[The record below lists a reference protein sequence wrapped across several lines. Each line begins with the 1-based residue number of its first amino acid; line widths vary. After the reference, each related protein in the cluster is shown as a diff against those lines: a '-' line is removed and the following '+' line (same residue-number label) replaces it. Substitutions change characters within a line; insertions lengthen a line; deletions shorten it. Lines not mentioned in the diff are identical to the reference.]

1 MDRCLKDKAHFIIS
15 QTIWNNKNGKAVFAE
30 QVFDRCAKKFQ
41 DEINRELYKLIE
53 EGGGGQGKDGKTPVL
68 TAGDAKPLPSGS
80 VPTVDVVYTG
90 NDAQGNPIYRI
101 DLGIPAGKDG
111 TDGNDGN
118 DGDDGITPELRL
130 TEQGI
135 EVSYN
140 NGATWSLLVPI
151 DKFTVTNN
159 IINNYINNADEEDIT
174 VVDDKLKFANKTYDA
189 NQFSGLGRVYLR
201 KNIVGGK
208 NVLTQSMIN
217 TANTIYVIQYD
228 YDLNGITISIPENC
242 ILQFDGGSL
251 SNGTIT
257 FNKTHITDGKFIN
270 IIPLGNINNTI
281 AYAKWFESEDDTKVI
296 HWLFTIAAN
305 NVQIELE
312 NKTYNIDTTNPNGYA
327 NGFIKIDNC
336 NSFIINGN
344 GAKIY
349 DIIEYD
355 TIDDKLYEFIRFTN
369 CSYVNINNITYEWK
383 YEAEIVDKVKGIIF
397 IRTLG
402 ECKNFY
408 LNFEVINVGRGLY
421 SGSFNNTNIGRGFCD
436 SIVKVKATKVGYPI
450 AIEIGDNNDLFS
462 TYENVHRGNYYCGL
476 SNSKVHVKGKN
487 PVGTSCHV
495 LLSDGAT
502 TTDYLHCKNVDIIV
516 EDTGST
522 NTNVFCVLVQTYSS
536 TIAPH
541 LADRTENY
549 NISFNA
555 KVFVPE
561 HTTSVI
567 EPIVWV
573 GANEHRENVNFNMDI
588 TILSNN
594 ENNRFVRLDHDNYRP
609 IATVTGYIKYITNS
623 FIGVLKEDERLDFYD
638 VKGEELR
645 IWFTSSENKQ
655 GIVRFIDCNN
665 AMFAAADSNYKV
677 YPTVYKYNSKVRYGT
692 NQLIDVINEE
702 APTTLDG
709 LNINSTANQI
719 IIKSDTDNTYINLS
733 EIILGNFQSVDIIFI
748 PTVDTT
754 ISFASTMK
762 LMGGIRNY
770 MRLKADKYYNF
781 KLIRIEGIYCIFA
794 PIYDT
799 DIANIGTTTNRPT
812 LTNRDVGFIYW
823 DTNMNKPFWWN
834 GISWITYPDSSGS
847 TMAELTFTGAVEATY
862 NGSTPVTVNIPT
874 GGGGGGEDGKTPVMQ
889 IGNVTTVAA
898 GGNATA
904 DVRAD
909 GADPSGNPIYK
920 VDFGIPRGSNGIDG
934 DDGVSAGFGEP
945 TASAEAVASDVAP
958 SVVVTATGTNT
969 SKIFDFAFKI
979 PKGINGTNGDN
990 GLTPTIGENGNW
1002 MIGAVD
1008 TGVKAKGEDGLAGKT
1023 PVFETG
1029 EVVTGAAGTAA
1040 IVTVVLNGV
1049 DEGGNPKYL
1058 INFTIP
1064 RGADGTGGGGGTD
1077 RGRCVFTLEDYS
1089 AAYRPE
1095 IGLSKILPA
1104 ISGFALNDCVI
1115 DVTGSV
1121 RQVTAV
1127 SEDKQTANLSDVIY
1141 TFPTD
1146 GGTGG
1151 VTEARVTEMINA
1163 VVGDINTI
1171 LDNINGE
1178 VI

>member
-1 MDRCLKDKAHFIIS
+1 MRRFNTIIESANPPGINQLWIDKKKLRYF
-15 QTIWNNKNGKAVFAE
+15 TEGKWH
-30 QVFDRCAKKFQ
+30 
-41 DEINRELYKLIE
+41 LL
-53 EGGGGQGKDGKTPVL
+53 GGGGSNPPEISDHDTWIIDGEDTGKPTRGKEGSKGDNGLTPFIG
-68 TAGDAKPLPSGS
+68 TNKHWWIGTTDTG
-80 VPTVDVVYTG
+80 VV
-90 NDAQGNPIYRI
+90 AE
-101 DLGIPAGKDG
+101 G
-111 TDGNDGN
+111 TDGI
-118 DGDDGITPELRL
+118 DGDNGLTPQLRVTDDAVEYSYDGVKWIELIPKSDFVVSNEITNSP
-130 TEQGI
+130 
-135 EVSYN
+135 
-140 NGATWSLLVPI
+140 
-151 DKFTVTNN
+151 
-159 IINNYINNADEEDIT
+159 DEEDLTSIN
-174 VVDDKLKFANKTYDA
+174 DKLKLKNKTYSPA
-189 NQFSGLGRVYLR
+189 EFSGLGRIYLR
-201 KNIVGGK
+201 KNIIGNK
-208 NVLTQSMIN
+208 NILTQDMIN
-217 TANTIYVIQYD
+217 TGNTIYIIQYD
-228 YDLNGITISIPENC
+228 YDLNGSSINIPDNC
-242 ILQFDGGSL
+242 VLKFEGGTL

-270 IIPLGNINNTI
+270 VIPLGNINNTI

-312 NKTYNIDTTNPNGYA
+312 NKTYNIDTTNPDGYA

-336 NSFIINGN
+336 NSFIVNGN

-355 TIDDKLYEFIRFTN
+355 TIVDKLYEFICFTN
-369 CSYVNINNITYEWK
+369 CSHVNINNITYEWK
-383 YEAEIVDKVKGIIF
+383 YEAEIVGKVEGIIF

-421 SGSFNNTNIGRGFCD
+421 SGSFSNANIGRGFCD

-522 NTNVFCVLVQTYSS
+522 NKNIFCVLVQTYSS
-536 TIAPH
+536 TVAPH
-541 LADRTENY
+541 LAGRTENY

-561 HTTSVI
+561 HTTSVV
-567 EPIVWV
+567 EPIFWV
-573 GANEHRENVNFNMDI
+573 GSNEHRENVNFNMDI

-623 FIGVLKEDERLDFYD
+623 FTGILKEDERLDFYD

-665 AMFAAADSNYKV
+665 AAFLAADSNYKV

-719 IIKSDTDNTYINLS
+719 IIKSNTGNTYINLS
-733 EIILGNFQSVDIIFI
+733 GIILGNFQSVDIIFI

-770 MRLKADKYYNF
+770 MRLKANKYYNF
-781 KLIRIEGIYCIFA
+781 KLIRIEGIYCLFA

-799 DIANIGTTTNRPT
+799 DIANIGTTTNRPA

-823 DTNMNKPFWWN
+823 DTTLNKPFWWN
-834 GISWITYPDSSGS
+834 GFAWITYPDSSGS
-847 TMAELTFTGAVEATY
+847 TMAALTFTGAVEATY

-874 GGGGGGEDGKTPVMQ
+874 GGGGTTNYEDLSNKPKIGDVELVGTKTLVQLGIQPAGDYATETYVTEQ
-889 IGNVTTVAA
+889 IVAA
-898 GGNATA
+898 VGNI
-904 DVRAD
+904 
-909 GADPSGNPIYK
+909 N
-920 VDFGIPRGSNGIDG
+920 
-934 DDGVSAGFGEP
+934 
-945 TASAEAVASDVAP
+945 
-958 SVVVTATGTNT
+958 SV
-969 SKIFDFAFKI
+969 
-979 PKGINGTNGDN
+979 
-990 GLTPTIGENGNW
+990 L
-1002 MIGAVD
+1002 D
-1008 TGVKAKGEDGLAGKT
+1008 T
-1023 PVFETG
+1023 
-1029 EVVTGAAGTAA
+1029 
-1040 IVTVVLNGV
+1040 
-1049 DEGGNPKYL
+1049 
-1058 INFTIP
+1058 
-1064 RGADGTGGGGGTD
+1064 
-1077 RGRCVFTLEDYS
+1077 
-1089 AAYRPE
+1089 
-1095 IGLSKILPA
+1095 
-1104 ISGFALNDCVI
+1104 
-1115 DVTGSV
+1115 
-1121 RQVTAV
+1121 
-1127 SEDKQTANLSDVIY
+1127 
-1141 TFPTD
+1141 
-1146 GGTGG
+1146 
-1151 VTEARVTEMINA
+1151 
-1163 VVGDINTI
+1163 
-1171 LDNINGE
+1171 INGE
-1178 VI
+1178 II

>member
-1 MDRCLKDKAHFIIS
+1 MRRFNTIIESANPPGINQLWIDKKKLRYFTEGKWHLLGDGESNPPEISDHDTWIIDGVD
-15 QTIWNNKNGKAVFAE
+15 TGKPT
-30 QVFDRCAKKFQ
+30 RG
-41 DEINRELYKLIE
+41 E
-53 EGGGGQGKDGKTPVL
+53 EGSKGDNGLTPFIG
-68 TAGDAKPLPSGS
+68 TNKHWWIGTTD
-80 VPTVDVVYTG
+80 TG
-90 NDAQGNPIYRI
+90 VA
-101 DLGIPAGKDG
+101 AEG
-111 TDGNDGN
+111 TDGI
-118 DGDDGITPELRL
+118 DGDNGLTPQLRVTDTAVEYSYDGITWTEL
-130 TEQGI
+130 I
-135 EVSYN
+135 PKSDFVVN
-140 NGATWSLLVPI
+140 NE
-151 DKFTVTNN
+151 FTN
-159 IINNYINNADEEDIT
+159 IPDEEDLTSIN
-174 VVDDKLKFANKTYDA
+174 DKLKLKNKTYSPA
-189 NQFSGLGRVYLR
+189 EFSGLGRIYLR
-201 KNIVGGK
+201 KNIIGSK
-208 NVLTQSMIN
+208 NILTQDMIN
-217 TANTIYVIQYD
+217 TGNTIYIIQYD
-228 YDLNGITISIPENC
+228 YDLNGSSINIPDNC
-242 ILQFDGGSL
+242 VLKFEGGTL

-270 IIPLGNINNTI
+270 VIPLGNINNTI

-312 NKTYNIDTTNPNGYA
+312 NKTYNIDTTNPDGYA

-336 NSFIINGN
+336 NSFIVNGN

-355 TIDDKLYEFIRFTN
+355 TIVDKLYEFICFTN
-369 CSYVNINNITYEWK
+369 CSHVNINNITYEWK

-408 LNFEVINVGRGLY
+408 LDFEVINVGRGLY
-421 SGSFNNTNIGRGFCD
+421 SGNFSNTNIGRGFCD

-522 NTNVFCVLVQTYSS
+522 NKNVFCILVQTYSS
-536 TIAPH
+536 TAAPH
-541 LADRTENY
+541 LAGRTENY

-555 KVFVPE
+555 KVFVSE
-561 HTTSVI
+561 HTTSAI
-567 EPIVWV
+567 EPIIWV

-609 IATVTGYIKYITNS
+609 IATVTGYIKHITNS
-623 FIGVLKEDERLDFYD
+623 FIGILKEDERIDFYD

-665 AMFAAADSNYKV
+665 AAFLAADSDYKV

-719 IIKSDTDNTYINLS
+719 IIKSNTDNTYINLS
-733 EIILGNFQSVDIIFI
+733 GIILGNFQSVDIIFI

-762 LMGGIRNY
+762 LMGGVRNY
-770 MRLKADKYYNF
+770 MRLKAGKYYNF

-799 DIANIGTTTNRPT
+799 DIANIGTTTDRPA

-823 DTNMNKPFWWN
+823 DTTLNKPFWWN
-834 GISWITYPDSSGS
+834 GFAWITYPDSSGS
-847 TMAELTFTGAVEATY
+847 TMAALTFTGAVKATY

-874 GGGGGGEDGKTPVMQ
+874 GGGGTTNYEDLSNKPKIGDVELVGTKTLVQLGIQPAGEY
-889 IGNVTTVAA
+889 
-898 GGNATA
+898 AT
-904 DVRAD
+904 
-909 GADPSGNPIYK
+909 
-920 VDFGIPRGSNGIDG
+920 
-934 DDGVSAGFGEP
+934 
-945 TASAEAVASDVAP
+945 
-958 SVVVTATGTNT
+958 
-969 SKIFDFAFKI
+969 
-979 PKGINGTNGDN
+979 
-990 GLTPTIGENGNW
+990 
-1002 MIGAVD
+1002 
-1008 TGVKAKGEDGLAGKT
+1008 
-1023 PVFETG
+1023 ET
-1029 EVVTGAAGTAA
+1029 
-1040 IVTVVLNGV
+1040 
-1049 DEGGNPKYL
+1049 Y
-1058 INFTIP
+1058 
-1064 RGADGTGGGGGTD
+1064 
-1077 RGRCVFTLEDYS
+1077 
-1089 AAYRPE
+1089 
-1095 IGLSKILPA
+1095 
-1104 ISGFALNDCVI
+1104 
-1115 DVTGSV
+1115 
-1121 RQVTAV
+1121 
-1127 SEDKQTANLSDVIY
+1127 
-1141 TFPTD
+1141 
-1146 GGTGG
+1146 
-1151 VTEARVTEMINA
+1151 VTEQITA
-1163 VVGDINTI
+1163 VVGNINSV
-1171 LDNINGE
+1171 LDTINGE
-1178 VI
+1178 II

>member
-1 MDRCLKDKAHFIIS
+1 MRRFNTIIESANPPGINQLWIDKKKLRYFTEGKWHLLGDGGSNPPEISDHDTWIIDGVD
-15 QTIWNNKNGKAVFAE
+15 TGKPT
-30 QVFDRCAKKFQ
+30 RG
-41 DEINRELYKLIE
+41 E
-53 EGGGGQGKDGKTPVL
+53 EGSKGDNGLTPFIG
-68 TAGDAKPLPSGS
+68 TNKHWWIGTTDTG
-80 VPTVDVVYTG
+80 VV
-90 NDAQGNPIYRI
+90 AE
-101 DLGIPAGKDG
+101 G
-111 TDGNDGN
+111 TDGI
-118 DGDDGITPELRL
+118 DGDNGLTPQLRVTDTAVEYSYDGITWTEL
-130 TEQGI
+130 I
-135 EVSYN
+135 PKSDFVVN
-140 NGATWSLLVPI
+140 NEI
-151 DKFTVTNN
+151 TNSP
-159 IINNYINNADEEDIT
+159 DEEDLTSIN
-174 VVDDKLKFANKTYDA
+174 DKLKLKNKAYSPA
-189 NQFSGLGRVYLR
+189 EFSGLGRIYLR
-201 KNIVGGK
+201 KNITGNK
-208 NVLTQSMIN
+208 NILTQDMIN
-217 TANTIYVIQYD
+217 TGNTIYIIQYD
-228 YDLNGITISIPENC
+228 YDLNGSSINIPDNC
-242 ILQFDGGSL
+242 VLKFEGGTL

-270 IIPLGNINNTI
+270 VIPLGNINNTI

-312 NKTYNIDTTNPNGYA
+312 NKTYNIDTTNPDGYA

-336 NSFIINGN
+336 NSFIVNGN

-355 TIDDKLYEFIRFTN
+355 TIVDKLYEFICFTN
-369 CSYVNINNITYEWK
+369 CSHVNINNITYEWK

-421 SGSFNNTNIGRGFCD
+421 SGNFSNTNIGRGFCD

-522 NTNVFCVLVQTYSS
+522 NKNLFCVLVQTYSS
-536 TIAPH
+536 TVAPH
-541 LADRTENY
+541 LAGRTENY

-561 HTTSVI
+561 HTTSVV

-623 FIGVLKEDERLDFYD
+623 FIGILKEDERLDFYD

-665 AMFAAADSNYKV
+665 AAFLAADSNYKV

-719 IIKSDTDNTYINLS
+719 IIKSNTDNTYINLS
-733 EIILGNFQSVDIIFI
+733 GIILGNFQSVDIIFI

-770 MRLKADKYYNF
+770 MRLKAGKYYNF
-781 KLIRIEGIYCIFA
+781 KLIRIEGIYCLFA

-799 DIANIGTTTNRPT
+799 DIANIGTTTNRPA
-812 LTNRDVGFIYW
+812 LTNKDVGFIYW
-823 DTNMNKPFWWN
+823 DTTLNKPFWWN
-834 GISWITYPDSSGS
+834 GSAWITYPDSSGS
-847 TMAELTFTGAVEATY
+847 TMAALTFTGAVEATY

-874 GGGGGGEDGKTPVMQ
+874 GGGGTTNYEDLSNKPKIGDVELVGTKTLVQLGIQP
-889 IGNVTTVAA
+889 A
-898 GGNATA
+898 GDYAT
-904 DVRAD
+904 
-909 GADPSGNPIYK
+909 
-920 VDFGIPRGSNGIDG
+920 
-934 DDGVSAGFGEP
+934 
-945 TASAEAVASDVAP
+945 
-958 SVVVTATGTNT
+958 
-969 SKIFDFAFKI
+969 
-979 PKGINGTNGDN
+979 
-990 GLTPTIGENGNW
+990 
-1002 MIGAVD
+1002 
-1008 TGVKAKGEDGLAGKT
+1008 
-1023 PVFETG
+1023 ET
-1029 EVVTGAAGTAA
+1029 
-1040 IVTVVLNGV
+1040 
-1049 DEGGNPKYL
+1049 Y
-1058 INFTIP
+1058 
-1064 RGADGTGGGGGTD
+1064 
-1077 RGRCVFTLEDYS
+1077 
-1089 AAYRPE
+1089 
-1095 IGLSKILPA
+1095 
-1104 ISGFALNDCVI
+1104 
-1115 DVTGSV
+1115 
-1121 RQVTAV
+1121 
-1127 SEDKQTANLSDVIY
+1127 
-1141 TFPTD
+1141 
-1146 GGTGG
+1146 
-1151 VTEARVTEMINA
+1151 VTEQIAA
-1163 VVGDINTI
+1163 VVGNINSV
-1171 LDNINGE
+1171 LDTINGE
-1178 VI
+1178 II

>member
-1 MDRCLKDKAHFIIS
+1 MRRFNTIIESANPPGINQLWIDKKKLRYFTEGKWHLLGDGGSNPPEISDHDTWIIDGEDTGKPTRGKEGSKGDNGLTPFIG
-15 QTIWNNKNGKAVFAE
+15 TNKHWWIGTTDTGVVAE
-30 QVFDRCAKKFQ
+30 
-41 DEINRELYKLIE
+41 
-53 EGGGGQGKDGKTPVL
+53 
-68 TAGDAKPLPSGS
+68 
-80 VPTVDVVYTG
+80 
-90 NDAQGNPIYRI
+90 
-101 DLGIPAGKDG
+101 G
-111 TDGNDGN
+111 TDGI
-118 DGDDGITPELRL
+118 DGDNGLTPQLRVTDDAVEYSYDGVKWIELIPKSDFVVNNEITNSP
-130 TEQGI
+130 
-135 EVSYN
+135 
-140 NGATWSLLVPI
+140 
-151 DKFTVTNN
+151 
-159 IINNYINNADEEDIT
+159 DEEDLTSIN
-174 VVDDKLKFANKTYDA
+174 DKLKLKNKTYSPA
-189 NQFSGLGRVYLR
+189 EFSGLGRIYLR
-201 KNIVGGK
+201 KNIIGNK
-208 NVLTQSMIN
+208 NILTQDMIN
-217 TANTIYVIQYD
+217 TGNTIYIIQYD
-228 YDLNGITISIPENC
+228 YDLNGSSINIPDNC
-242 ILQFDGGSL
+242 VLKFEGGTL

-270 IIPLGNINNTI
+270 VIPLGNINNTI

-312 NKTYNIDTTNPNGYA
+312 NKTYNIDTTNPDGYA
-327 NGFIKIDNC
+327 NEFIKIDNC
-336 NSFIINGN
+336 NSFIVNGN

-355 TIDDKLYEFIRFTN
+355 TIVDKLYEFICFTN
-369 CSYVNINNITYEWK
+369 CSHVNINNITYEWK

-421 SGSFNNTNIGRGFCD
+421 SGNFSNTNIGRGFCD

-522 NTNVFCVLVQTYSS
+522 NKNIFCVLVQTYSS
-536 TIAPH
+536 TVAPH
-541 LADRTENY
+541 LAGRTENY

-555 KVFVPE
+555 KIFVPE
-561 HTTSVI
+561 HTTSVV

-623 FIGVLKEDERLDFYD
+623 FIGILKEDERLDFYD

-665 AMFAAADSNYKV
+665 AAFSAVDSNHKV

-719 IIKSDTDNTYINLS
+719 IIKSNTNNTYINLS
-733 EIILGNFQSVDIIFI
+733 GIILGNFQSVDIIFI

-770 MRLKADKYYNF
+770 MRLKANKYYNF
-781 KLIRIEGIYCIFA
+781 KLIRIEGIYCLFA

-799 DIANIGTTTNRPT
+799 DIANIGTTTNRPA
-812 LTNRDVGFIYW
+812 LTNKDVGFIYW
-823 DTNMNKPFWWN
+823 DTTLNKPFWWN
-834 GISWITYPDSSGS
+834 GSAWITYPDSSGS
-847 TMAELTFTGAVEATY
+847 TMAALTFTGAVEATY

-874 GGGGGGEDGKTPVMQ
+874 GGGGTTNYEDLSNKPKIGDVELVGTKTLVQLGIQP
-889 IGNVTTVAA
+889 A
-898 GGNATA
+898 GDYAT
-904 DVRAD
+904 
-909 GADPSGNPIYK
+909 
-920 VDFGIPRGSNGIDG
+920 
-934 DDGVSAGFGEP
+934 
-945 TASAEAVASDVAP
+945 
-958 SVVVTATGTNT
+958 
-969 SKIFDFAFKI
+969 
-979 PKGINGTNGDN
+979 
-990 GLTPTIGENGNW
+990 
-1002 MIGAVD
+1002 
-1008 TGVKAKGEDGLAGKT
+1008 
-1023 PVFETG
+1023 ET
-1029 EVVTGAAGTAA
+1029 
-1040 IVTVVLNGV
+1040 
-1049 DEGGNPKYL
+1049 Y
-1058 INFTIP
+1058 
-1064 RGADGTGGGGGTD
+1064 
-1077 RGRCVFTLEDYS
+1077 
-1089 AAYRPE
+1089 
-1095 IGLSKILPA
+1095 
-1104 ISGFALNDCVI
+1104 
-1115 DVTGSV
+1115 
-1121 RQVTAV
+1121 
-1127 SEDKQTANLSDVIY
+1127 
-1141 TFPTD
+1141 
-1146 GGTGG
+1146 
-1151 VTEARVTEMINA
+1151 VTEQIAAAVGNINS
-1163 VVGDINTI
+1163 V
-1171 LDNINGE
+1171 LDTINGE

>member
-1 MDRCLKDKAHFIIS
+1 MRRFNTIIESANPPGINQLWIDKKKLRYFTEGKWHLLGDGGSNPPEISDHDTWIIDGEDTGKPTRGKEGSKGDNGLTPFIG
-15 QTIWNNKNGKAVFAE
+15 TNKHWWIGTTDTGVVAE
-30 QVFDRCAKKFQ
+30 
-41 DEINRELYKLIE
+41 
-53 EGGGGQGKDGKTPVL
+53 
-68 TAGDAKPLPSGS
+68 
-80 VPTVDVVYTG
+80 
-90 NDAQGNPIYRI
+90 
-101 DLGIPAGKDG
+101 G
-111 TDGNDGN
+111 TDGI
-118 DGDDGITPELRL
+118 DGDNGLTPQLRVTDDAVEYSYDGVKWIELIPKSDFVVNNEITNSP
-130 TEQGI
+130 
-135 EVSYN
+135 
-140 NGATWSLLVPI
+140 
-151 DKFTVTNN
+151 
-159 IINNYINNADEEDIT
+159 DEEDLTSIN
-174 VVDDKLKFANKTYDA
+174 DKLKLKNKAYSPA
-189 NQFSGLGRVYLR
+189 EFSGLGRIYLR
-201 KNIVGGK
+201 KNITGNK
-208 NVLTQSMIN
+208 NILTQDMIN
-217 TANTIYVIQYD
+217 TGNTIYIIQYD
-228 YDLNGITISIPENC
+228 YDLNGSSINIPDNC
-242 ILQFDGGSL
+242 VLKFEGGTL

-270 IIPLGNINNTI
+270 VIPLGNINNTI

-312 NKTYNIDTTNPNGYA
+312 NKTYNIDTTNPDGYA

-336 NSFIINGN
+336 NSFIVNGN

-355 TIDDKLYEFIRFTN
+355 TIVDKLYEFICFTN
-369 CSYVNINNITYEWK
+369 CSHVNINNITYEWK

-421 SGSFNNTNIGRGFCD
+421 SGNFSNTNIGRGFCD

-522 NTNVFCVLVQTYSS
+522 NKNLFCVLVQTYSS
-536 TIAPH
+536 TVAPH
-541 LADRTENY
+541 LAGRTENY

-561 HTTSVI
+561 HTTSVV
-567 EPIVWV
+567 EPIAWV

-623 FIGVLKEDERLDFYD
+623 FIGILKEDERLDFYD

-665 AMFAAADSNYKV
+665 AAFLAADSNYKV

-719 IIKSDTDNTYINLS
+719 IIKSNTNNTYINLS
-733 EIILGNFQSVDIIFI
+733 GIILGNFQSVDIIFI

-770 MRLKADKYYNF
+770 MRLKANKYYNF
-781 KLIRIEGIYCIFA
+781 KLIRIEGIYCLFA

-799 DIANIGTTTNRPT
+799 DIANIGTTTNRPA

-823 DTNMNKPFWWN
+823 DTTLNKPFWWN
-834 GISWITYPDSSGS
+834 GSAWITYPNSSGS
-847 TMAELTFTGAVEATY
+847 TMAALTFTGAVEATY

-874 GGGGGGEDGKTPVMQ
+874 GGGGTTNYEDLSNKPK
-889 IGNVTTVAA
+889 IGNVELVGTKTLVQLGIQPA
-898 GGNATA
+898 GDYAT
-904 DVRAD
+904 
-909 GADPSGNPIYK
+909 
-920 VDFGIPRGSNGIDG
+920 
-934 DDGVSAGFGEP
+934 
-945 TASAEAVASDVAP
+945 
-958 SVVVTATGTNT
+958 
-969 SKIFDFAFKI
+969 
-979 PKGINGTNGDN
+979 
-990 GLTPTIGENGNW
+990 
-1002 MIGAVD
+1002 
-1008 TGVKAKGEDGLAGKT
+1008 
-1023 PVFETG
+1023 ET
-1029 EVVTGAAGTAA
+1029 
-1040 IVTVVLNGV
+1040 
-1049 DEGGNPKYL
+1049 Y
-1058 INFTIP
+1058 
-1064 RGADGTGGGGGTD
+1064 
-1077 RGRCVFTLEDYS
+1077 
-1089 AAYRPE
+1089 
-1095 IGLSKILPA
+1095 
-1104 ISGFALNDCVI
+1104 
-1115 DVTGSV
+1115 
-1121 RQVTAV
+1121 
-1127 SEDKQTANLSDVIY
+1127 
-1141 TFPTD
+1141 
-1146 GGTGG
+1146 
-1151 VTEARVTEMINA
+1151 VTEQIAAAVGNINS
-1163 VVGDINTI
+1163 V
-1171 LDNINGE
+1171 LDTINGE

>member
-1 MDRCLKDKAHFIIS
+1 MRRFNTIIESANPPGINQLWIDKKKLRYFTEGKWHLLGDGGSNPPEISDHDTWIIDGVD
-15 QTIWNNKNGKAVFAE
+15 TGKPT
-30 QVFDRCAKKFQ
+30 RG
-41 DEINRELYKLIE
+41 E
-53 EGGGGQGKDGKTPVL
+53 EGSKGDNGLTPFIG
-68 TAGDAKPLPSGS
+68 TNKHWWIGTTDTG
-80 VPTVDVVYTG
+80 VV
-90 NDAQGNPIYRI
+90 AE
-101 DLGIPAGKDG
+101 G
-111 TDGNDGN
+111 TDGI
-118 DGDDGITPELRL
+118 DGDNGLTPQLRVTDDAVEYSYDGVKWIELIPKSDFVVNNEITNSP
-130 TEQGI
+130 
-135 EVSYN
+135 
-140 NGATWSLLVPI
+140 
-151 DKFTVTNN
+151 
-159 IINNYINNADEEDIT
+159 DEEDLT
-174 VVDDKLKFANKTYDA
+174 SVNDKLKLKNKVYSPA
-189 NQFSGLGRVYLR
+189 EFSGLGRTYLR
-201 KNIVGGK
+201 KNITGNK
-208 NVLTQSMIN
+208 NILTQDMIN
-217 TANTIYVIQYD
+217 TGNTIYIIQYD
-228 YDLNGITISIPENC
+228 YDLNGSSINIPDNC
-242 ILQFDGGSL
+242 VLKFEGGTL

-270 IIPLGNINNTI
+270 VIPLGNINNTI

-312 NKTYNIDTTNPNGYA
+312 NKTYNIDTTNPDGYA

-336 NSFIINGN
+336 NSFIVNGN

-355 TIDDKLYEFIRFTN
+355 TIVDKLYEFICFTN
-369 CSYVNINNITYEWK
+369 CSHVNINNITYEWT
-383 YEAEIVDKVKGIIF
+383 YEAEIVGKVKGIIF

-421 SGSFNNTNIGRGFCD
+421 SGNFSNTNIGRGFCD

-522 NTNVFCVLVQTYSS
+522 NKNIFCVLVQTYSS
-536 TIAPH
+536 TVAPH
-541 LADRTENY
+541 LAGRTENY

-561 HTTSVI
+561 HTTSVV

-623 FIGVLKEDERLDFYD
+623 FIGILKEDERLDFYD

-645 IWFTSSENKQ
+645 IWFASSENKQ

-665 AMFAAADSNYKV
+665 AAFLAADSNYKV

-719 IIKSDTDNTYINLS
+719 IIKSNTDNTYINLS
-733 EIILGNFQSVDIIFI
+733 GIILGNFQSVDIIFI

-770 MRLKADKYYNF
+770 MRLKAGKYYNF
-781 KLIRIEGIYCIFA
+781 KLIRIEGIYCLFA

-799 DIANIGTTTNRPT
+799 DIANIGTTTNRPA
-812 LTNRDVGFIYW
+812 LTNKDVGFIYW
-823 DTNMNKPFWWN
+823 DTTLNKPFWWN
-834 GISWITYPDSSGS
+834 GSAWITYPDSSGS
-847 TMAELTFTGAVEATY
+847 TMAALTFTGAVEATY

-874 GGGGGGEDGKTPVMQ
+874 GGGGTTNYEDLPNKPKIGDVELVGTKTLVQLGIQP
-889 IGNVTTVAA
+889 A
-898 GGNATA
+898 GDYAT
-904 DVRAD
+904 
-909 GADPSGNPIYK
+909 
-920 VDFGIPRGSNGIDG
+920 
-934 DDGVSAGFGEP
+934 
-945 TASAEAVASDVAP
+945 
-958 SVVVTATGTNT
+958 
-969 SKIFDFAFKI
+969 
-979 PKGINGTNGDN
+979 
-990 GLTPTIGENGNW
+990 
-1002 MIGAVD
+1002 
-1008 TGVKAKGEDGLAGKT
+1008 
-1023 PVFETG
+1023 ET
-1029 EVVTGAAGTAA
+1029 
-1040 IVTVVLNGV
+1040 
-1049 DEGGNPKYL
+1049 Y
-1058 INFTIP
+1058 
-1064 RGADGTGGGGGTD
+1064 
-1077 RGRCVFTLEDYS
+1077 
-1089 AAYRPE
+1089 
-1095 IGLSKILPA
+1095 
-1104 ISGFALNDCVI
+1104 
-1115 DVTGSV
+1115 
-1121 RQVTAV
+1121 
-1127 SEDKQTANLSDVIY
+1127 
-1141 TFPTD
+1141 
-1146 GGTGG
+1146 
-1151 VTEARVTEMINA
+1151 VTEQIAAAVGNINS
-1163 VVGDINTI
+1163 V
-1171 LDNINGE
+1171 LDTINGE

>member
-1 MDRCLKDKAHFIIS
+1 MRRFNTIIESANPPGINQLWIDKKKLRYFTEGKWHLLGDGGSNPPEISDHDTWIIDGED
-15 QTIWNNKNGKAVFAE
+15 TGKPT
-30 QVFDRCAKKFQ
+30 RG
-41 DEINRELYKLIE
+41 E
-53 EGGGGQGKDGKTPVL
+53 EGSKGDNGLTPFIG
-68 TAGDAKPLPSGS
+68 TNKHWWIGTTDTG
-80 VPTVDVVYTG
+80 VV
-90 NDAQGNPIYRI
+90 AE
-101 DLGIPAGKDG
+101 G
-111 TDGNDGN
+111 TDGI
-118 DGDDGITPELRL
+118 DGDNGLTPQLRVTDDAVEYSYDGVKWIELIPKSDFVVNNEITNSP
-130 TEQGI
+130 
-135 EVSYN
+135 
-140 NGATWSLLVPI
+140 
-151 DKFTVTNN
+151 
-159 IINNYINNADEEDIT
+159 DEEDLTSIN
-174 VVDDKLKFANKTYDA
+174 DKLKLKNKAYSPA
-189 NQFSGLGRVYLR
+189 EFSGLGRIYLR
-201 KNIVGGK
+201 KNITGNK
-208 NVLTQSMIN
+208 NILTQDMIN
-217 TANTIYVIQYD
+217 TGNTIYIIQYD
-228 YDLNGITISIPENC
+228 YDLNGSSINIPDNC
-242 ILQFDGGSL
+242 VLKFEGGTL

-270 IIPLGNINNTI
+270 VIPLGNINNTI

-312 NKTYNIDTTNPNGYA
+312 NKTYNIDTTNPDGYA

-336 NSFIINGN
+336 NSFIVNGN

-355 TIDDKLYEFIRFTN
+355 TIVDKLYEFICFTN
-369 CSYVNINNITYEWK
+369 CSHVNINNITYEWK

-421 SGSFNNTNIGRGFCD
+421 SGNFSNTNIGRGFCD

-522 NTNVFCVLVQTYSS
+522 NKNLFCVLVQTYSS
-536 TIAPH
+536 TVAPH
-541 LADRTENY
+541 LAGRTENY

-561 HTTSVI
+561 HTTSVV

-623 FIGVLKEDERLDFYD
+623 FIGILKEDERLDFYD

-665 AMFAAADSNYKV
+665 AAFLAADSNYKV

-719 IIKSDTDNTYINLS
+719 IIKSNTDNTYINLS
-733 EIILGNFQSVDIIFI
+733 GIILGNFQSVDIIFI

-781 KLIRIEGIYCIFA
+781 KLIRIEGIYCLFA

-799 DIANIGTTTNRPT
+799 DIANIGTTTNRPA
-812 LTNRDVGFIYW
+812 LTNKDVGFIYW
-823 DTNMNKPFWWN
+823 DTTLNKPFWWN
-834 GISWITYPDSSGS
+834 GSAWITYPDSSGS
-847 TMAELTFTGAVEATY
+847 TMAALTFTGAVEATY

-874 GGGGGGEDGKTPVMQ
+874 GGGGTTNYEDLSNKPK
-889 IGNVTTVAA
+889 IGNVELVGTKTLVQLGIQPA
-898 GGNATA
+898 GDYAT
-904 DVRAD
+904 
-909 GADPSGNPIYK
+909 
-920 VDFGIPRGSNGIDG
+920 
-934 DDGVSAGFGEP
+934 
-945 TASAEAVASDVAP
+945 
-958 SVVVTATGTNT
+958 
-969 SKIFDFAFKI
+969 
-979 PKGINGTNGDN
+979 
-990 GLTPTIGENGNW
+990 
-1002 MIGAVD
+1002 
-1008 TGVKAKGEDGLAGKT
+1008 
-1023 PVFETG
+1023 ET
-1029 EVVTGAAGTAA
+1029 
-1040 IVTVVLNGV
+1040 
-1049 DEGGNPKYL
+1049 Y
-1058 INFTIP
+1058 
-1064 RGADGTGGGGGTD
+1064 
-1077 RGRCVFTLEDYS
+1077 
-1089 AAYRPE
+1089 
-1095 IGLSKILPA
+1095 
-1104 ISGFALNDCVI
+1104 
-1115 DVTGSV
+1115 
-1121 RQVTAV
+1121 
-1127 SEDKQTANLSDVIY
+1127 
-1141 TFPTD
+1141 
-1146 GGTGG
+1146 
-1151 VTEARVTEMINA
+1151 VTEQIAAAVGNINS
-1163 VVGDINTI
+1163 V
-1171 LDNINGE
+1171 LDTINGE

>member
-1 MDRCLKDKAHFIIS
+1 MRRFNTIIESANPPGINQLWIDKKKLRYFTEGKWHLLGDGGSNPPEISDHDTWIIDGED
-15 QTIWNNKNGKAVFAE
+15 TGKPT
-30 QVFDRCAKKFQ
+30 RG
-41 DEINRELYKLIE
+41 E
-53 EGGGGQGKDGKTPVL
+53 EGSKGDNGLTPFIG
-68 TAGDAKPLPSGS
+68 TNKHWWIGTTDTG
-80 VPTVDVVYTG
+80 VV
-90 NDAQGNPIYRI
+90 AE
-101 DLGIPAGKDG
+101 G
-111 TDGNDGN
+111 TDGI
-118 DGDDGITPELRL
+118 DGDNGLTPQLRVTDDAVEYSYDGVKWIELIPKSDFVVNNEITNSP
-130 TEQGI
+130 
-135 EVSYN
+135 
-140 NGATWSLLVPI
+140 
-151 DKFTVTNN
+151 
-159 IINNYINNADEEDIT
+159 DEEDLTSIN
-174 VVDDKLKFANKTYDA
+174 DKLKLKNKAYSPA
-189 NQFSGLGRVYLR
+189 EFSGLGRIYLR
-201 KNIVGGK
+201 KNITGNK
-208 NVLTQSMIN
+208 NILTQDMIN
-217 TANTIYVIQYD
+217 TGNTIYIIQYD
-228 YDLNGITISIPENC
+228 YDLNGSSINIPDNC
-242 ILQFDGGSL
+242 VLKFEGGTL

-270 IIPLGNINNTI
+270 VIPLGNINNTI

-312 NKTYNIDTTNPNGYA
+312 NKTYNIDTTNPDGYA

-336 NSFIINGN
+336 NSFIVNGN

-355 TIDDKLYEFIRFTN
+355 TIVDKLYEFICFTN
-369 CSYVNINNITYEWK
+369 CSHVNINNITYEWK

-421 SGSFNNTNIGRGFCD
+421 SGNFSNTNIGRGFCD

-522 NTNVFCVLVQTYSS
+522 NKNIFCVLVQTYSS
-536 TIAPH
+536 TVAPH
-541 LADRTENY
+541 LAGRTENY

-561 HTTSVI
+561 HTTSVV
-567 EPIVWV
+567 EPIAWV

-623 FIGVLKEDERLDFYD
+623 FIGILKEDERLDFYD
-638 VKGEELR
+638 VKGEELK

-665 AMFAAADSNYKV
+665 AAFLAADSDYKV

-692 NQLIDVINEE
+692 NQLINVINEE

-719 IIKSDTDNTYINLS
+719 IIKSNTNNTYINLS
-733 EIILGNFQSVDIIFI
+733 GIILGNFQSVDIIFI

-781 KLIRIEGIYCIFA
+781 KLIRIEGIYCLFA

-799 DIANIGTTTNRPT
+799 DIANIGTTTNRPA
-812 LTNRDVGFIYW
+812 LTNKDVGFIYW
-823 DTNMNKPFWWN
+823 DTTLNKPFWWN
-834 GISWITYPDSSGS
+834 GTAWVTYPDSGGS
-847 TMAELTFTGAVEATY
+847 TMATLTFTGAVEATY

-874 GGGGGGEDGKTPVMQ
+874 GGGGTTNYEDLSNKPKIGDVELVGTKTLVQLGIQPAGDYATETYVTEQ
-889 IGNVTTVAA
+889 IAAAA
-898 GGNATA
+898 GNI
-904 DVRAD
+904 
-909 GADPSGNPIYK
+909 N
-920 VDFGIPRGSNGIDG
+920 
-934 DDGVSAGFGEP
+934 
-945 TASAEAVASDVAP
+945 
-958 SVVVTATGTNT
+958 SV
-969 SKIFDFAFKI
+969 
-979 PKGINGTNGDN
+979 
-990 GLTPTIGENGNW
+990 L
-1002 MIGAVD
+1002 D
-1008 TGVKAKGEDGLAGKT
+1008 T
-1023 PVFETG
+1023 
-1029 EVVTGAAGTAA
+1029 
-1040 IVTVVLNGV
+1040 
-1049 DEGGNPKYL
+1049 
-1058 INFTIP
+1058 
-1064 RGADGTGGGGGTD
+1064 
-1077 RGRCVFTLEDYS
+1077 
-1089 AAYRPE
+1089 
-1095 IGLSKILPA
+1095 
-1104 ISGFALNDCVI
+1104 
-1115 DVTGSV
+1115 
-1121 RQVTAV
+1121 
-1127 SEDKQTANLSDVIY
+1127 
-1141 TFPTD
+1141 
-1146 GGTGG
+1146 
-1151 VTEARVTEMINA
+1151 
-1163 VVGDINTI
+1163 
-1171 LDNINGE
+1171 INGE

>member
-1 MDRCLKDKAHFIIS
+1 MRRFNTIIESANPPGINQLWIDKKKLRYFTEGKWHLLGDGGSNPPEISDHDTWIIDGEDTGKPTRGKEGSKGDNGLTPFIG
-15 QTIWNNKNGKAVFAE
+15 TNKHWWIGTTDTGVVAE
-30 QVFDRCAKKFQ
+30 
-41 DEINRELYKLIE
+41 
-53 EGGGGQGKDGKTPVL
+53 
-68 TAGDAKPLPSGS
+68 
-80 VPTVDVVYTG
+80 
-90 NDAQGNPIYRI
+90 
-101 DLGIPAGKDG
+101 G
-111 TDGNDGN
+111 TDGI
-118 DGDDGITPELRL
+118 DGDNGLTPQLRVTDDAVEYSYDGVKWIEL
-130 TEQGI
+130 I
-135 EVSYN
+135 PKSDFV
-140 NGATWSLLVPI
+140 
-151 DKFTVTNN
+151 VTNEITN
-159 IINNYINNADEEDIT
+159 SPDEEDLTSIN
-174 VVDDKLKFANKTYDA
+174 DKLKLKNKTYSPA
-189 NQFSGLGRVYLR
+189 EFSGLGRIYLR
-201 KNIVGGK
+201 KNIIGNK
-208 NVLTQSMIN
+208 NILTQDMIN
-217 TANTIYVIQYD
+217 TGNTIYIIQYD
-228 YDLNGITISIPENC
+228 YDLNGSSINIPDNC
-242 ILQFDGGSL
+242 VLKFEGGTL

-270 IIPLGNINNTI
+270 VIPLGNINNTI

-312 NKTYNIDTTNPNGYA
+312 NKTYNIDTTNPDGYA

-336 NSFIINGN
+336 NSFIVNGN

-355 TIDDKLYEFIRFTN
+355 TIVDKLYEFICFTN
-369 CSYVNINNITYEWK
+369 CSHVNINNITYEWK
-383 YEAEIVDKVKGIIF
+383 YEAEIVGKVEGIIF

-421 SGSFNNTNIGRGFCD
+421 SGDFSNTNIGRGFCD

-450 AIEIGDNNDLFS
+450 AMEIGDNNDLFS

-522 NTNVFCVLVQTYSS
+522 NKNVFCVLVQTYSS
-536 TIAPH
+536 TVAPH
-541 LADRTENY
+541 LAGRTENY

-573 GANEHRENVNFNMDI
+573 GSNEHRENVNFNMDI

-623 FIGVLKEDERLDFYD
+623 FIGILKEDERLDFYD
-638 VKGEELR
+638 VKGEELK

-665 AMFAAADSNYKV
+665 AAFLAADSDYKV

-709 LNINSTANQI
+709 LNINSTANQV
-719 IIKSDTDNTYINLS
+719 IIKSNTGNTYINLS
-733 EIILGNFQSVDIIFI
+733 GIILGNFQSVDIIFI

-770 MRLKADKYYNF
+770 MRLKANKYYNF
-781 KLIRIEGIYCIFA
+781 KLIRIEGIYCLFA

-799 DIANIGTTTNRPT
+799 DIANIGTTTNRPA

-823 DTNMNKPFWWN
+823 DTTLNKPFWWN
-834 GISWITYPDSSGS
+834 GSAWITYPDSKGS
-847 TMAELTFTGAVEATY
+847 TMAALTFTGAVEATY

-874 GGGGGGEDGKTPVMQ
+874 GGGGTTNYEDLSNKPKIGDVELVGTKTLVQLGIQP
-889 IGNVTTVAA
+889 A
-898 GGNATA
+898 GDYAT
-904 DVRAD
+904 
-909 GADPSGNPIYK
+909 
-920 VDFGIPRGSNGIDG
+920 
-934 DDGVSAGFGEP
+934 
-945 TASAEAVASDVAP
+945 
-958 SVVVTATGTNT
+958 
-969 SKIFDFAFKI
+969 
-979 PKGINGTNGDN
+979 
-990 GLTPTIGENGNW
+990 
-1002 MIGAVD
+1002 
-1008 TGVKAKGEDGLAGKT
+1008 
-1023 PVFETG
+1023 ET
-1029 EVVTGAAGTAA
+1029 
-1040 IVTVVLNGV
+1040 
-1049 DEGGNPKYL
+1049 Y
-1058 INFTIP
+1058 
-1064 RGADGTGGGGGTD
+1064 
-1077 RGRCVFTLEDYS
+1077 
-1089 AAYRPE
+1089 
-1095 IGLSKILPA
+1095 
-1104 ISGFALNDCVI
+1104 
-1115 DVTGSV
+1115 
-1121 RQVTAV
+1121 
-1127 SEDKQTANLSDVIY
+1127 
-1141 TFPTD
+1141 
-1146 GGTGG
+1146 
-1151 VTEARVTEMINA
+1151 VTEQIAAAVGNINS
-1163 VVGDINTI
+1163 V
-1171 LDNINGE
+1171 LDTINGE

>member
-1 MDRCLKDKAHFIIS
+1 MRRFNTIIESANPPGINQLWIDKKKLRYFTEGKWHLLGDGESNPPEISDHDTWIIDGVD
-15 QTIWNNKNGKAVFAE
+15 TGKPT
-30 QVFDRCAKKFQ
+30 RG
-41 DEINRELYKLIE
+41 E
-53 EGGGGQGKDGKTPVL
+53 EGSKGDNGLTPFIG
-68 TAGDAKPLPSGS
+68 TNKHWWIGTTDTG
-80 VPTVDVVYTG
+80 VV
-90 NDAQGNPIYRI
+90 AE
-101 DLGIPAGKDG
+101 G
-111 TDGNDGN
+111 TDGI
-118 DGDDGITPELRL
+118 DGDNGLTPQLRVTDTAVEYSYDGITWTEL
-130 TEQGI
+130 I
-135 EVSYN
+135 PKSDFVVN
-140 NGATWSLLVPI
+140 NEI
-151 DKFTVTNN
+151 TNSP
-159 IINNYINNADEEDIT
+159 DEEDLTSIN
-174 VVDDKLKFANKTYDA
+174 DKLKLKNKTYSPA
-189 NQFSGLGRVYLR
+189 EFSGLGRIYLR
-201 KNIVGGK
+201 KNIIGNK
-208 NVLTQSMIN
+208 NILTQDMIN
-217 TANTIYVIQYD
+217 TGNTIYIIQYD
-228 YDLNGITISIPENC
+228 YDLNGSSINIPDNC
-242 ILQFDGGSL
+242 VLKFEGGTL

-270 IIPLGNINNTI
+270 VIPLGNINNTI

-312 NKTYNIDTTNPNGYA
+312 NKTYNIDTTNPDGYA

-336 NSFIINGN
+336 NSFIVNGN

-355 TIDDKLYEFIRFTN
+355 TIVDKLYEFICFTN
-369 CSYVNINNITYEWK
+369 CSHVNINNITYEWK

-421 SGSFNNTNIGRGFCD
+421 SGNFSNTNIGRGFCD

-522 NTNVFCVLVQTYSS
+522 NKNIFCVLVQTYSS
-536 TIAPH
+536 TVAPH
-541 LADRTENY
+541 LAGRTENY

-561 HTTSVI
+561 HTTSIV

-623 FIGVLKEDERLDFYD
+623 FIGILKEDERLDFYD

-665 AMFAAADSNYKV
+665 AAFLAADSNYKV

-719 IIKSDTDNTYINLS
+719 IIKSNTDNTYINLS
-733 EIILGNFQSVDIIFI
+733 GIMLGNFQSVDIIFI

-781 KLIRIEGIYCIFA
+781 KLIRIEGIYCLFA

-799 DIANIGTTTNRPT
+799 DIANIGTTTNRPA
-812 LTNRDVGFIYW
+812 LTNKDVGFIYW
-823 DTNMNKPFWWN
+823 DTTLNKPFWWN
-834 GISWITYPDSSGS
+834 GSAWITYPNSSGS
-847 TMAELTFTGAVEATY
+847 TMAALTFTGAVEATY

-874 GGGGGGEDGKTPVMQ
+874 GGGGTTNYEDLSNKPKIGDVELVGTKTLVQLGIQP
-889 IGNVTTVAA
+889 A
-898 GGNATA
+898 GDYAT
-904 DVRAD
+904 
-909 GADPSGNPIYK
+909 
-920 VDFGIPRGSNGIDG
+920 
-934 DDGVSAGFGEP
+934 
-945 TASAEAVASDVAP
+945 
-958 SVVVTATGTNT
+958 
-969 SKIFDFAFKI
+969 
-979 PKGINGTNGDN
+979 
-990 GLTPTIGENGNW
+990 
-1002 MIGAVD
+1002 
-1008 TGVKAKGEDGLAGKT
+1008 
-1023 PVFETG
+1023 ET
-1029 EVVTGAAGTAA
+1029 
-1040 IVTVVLNGV
+1040 
-1049 DEGGNPKYL
+1049 Y
-1058 INFTIP
+1058 
-1064 RGADGTGGGGGTD
+1064 
-1077 RGRCVFTLEDYS
+1077 
-1089 AAYRPE
+1089 
-1095 IGLSKILPA
+1095 
-1104 ISGFALNDCVI
+1104 
-1115 DVTGSV
+1115 
-1121 RQVTAV
+1121 
-1127 SEDKQTANLSDVIY
+1127 
-1141 TFPTD
+1141 
-1146 GGTGG
+1146 
-1151 VTEARVTEMINA
+1151 VTEQIAAAVGNINS
-1163 VVGDINTI
+1163 V
-1171 LDNINGE
+1171 LDTINGE

>member
-1 MDRCLKDKAHFIIS
+1 MRRFNTIIESANPPGINQLWIDKKKLRYF
-15 QTIWNNKNGKAVFAE
+15 TEGKWH
-30 QVFDRCAKKFQ
+30 
-41 DEINRELYKLIE
+41 LL
-53 EGGGGQGKDGKTPVL
+53 GGGGSNPPEISDHDTWIIDGEDTGKPTRGKEGSKGDNGLTPFIG
-68 TAGDAKPLPSGS
+68 TNKHWWIGTTDTG
-80 VPTVDVVYTG
+80 VV
-90 NDAQGNPIYRI
+90 AE
-101 DLGIPAGKDG
+101 G
-111 TDGNDGN
+111 TDGI
-118 DGDDGITPELRL
+118 DGDNGLTPQLRVTDDAVEYSYDGVKWIELIPKSDFVVSNEITNSP
-130 TEQGI
+130 
-135 EVSYN
+135 
-140 NGATWSLLVPI
+140 
-151 DKFTVTNN
+151 
-159 IINNYINNADEEDIT
+159 DEEDLTSIN
-174 VVDDKLKFANKTYDA
+174 DKLKLKNKTYSPA
-189 NQFSGLGRVYLR
+189 EFSGLGRIYLR
-201 KNIVGGK
+201 KNIIGNK
-208 NVLTQSMIN
+208 NILTQDMIN
-217 TANTIYVIQYD
+217 TGNTIYIIQYD
-228 YDLNGITISIPENC
+228 YDLNGSSINIPDNC
-242 ILQFDGGSL
+242 VLKFEGGTL

-270 IIPLGNINNTI
+270 VIPLGNINNTI

-312 NKTYNIDTTNPNGYA
+312 NKTYNIDTTNPDGYA

-336 NSFIINGN
+336 NSFIVNGN

-355 TIDDKLYEFIRFTN
+355 TIVDKLYEFICFTN
-369 CSYVNINNITYEWK
+369 CSHVNINNITYEWK
-383 YEAEIVDKVKGIIF
+383 YEAEIVGKVEGIIF

-421 SGSFNNTNIGRGFCD
+421 SGSFSNANIGRGFCD

-522 NTNVFCVLVQTYSS
+522 NKNIFCVLVQTYSS
-536 TIAPH
+536 TVAPH
-541 LADRTENY
+541 LAGRTENY

-561 HTTSVI
+561 HTTSVV
-567 EPIVWV
+567 EPIFWV
-573 GANEHRENVNFNMDI
+573 GSNEHRENVNFNMDI

-623 FIGVLKEDERLDFYD
+623 FTGILKEDERLDFYD

-665 AMFAAADSNYKV
+665 AAFLAADSNYKV

-719 IIKSDTDNTYINLS
+719 IIKSNTGNTYINLS
-733 EIILGNFQSVDIIFI
+733 GIILGNFQSVDIIFI

-770 MRLKADKYYNF
+770 MRLKANKYYNF
-781 KLIRIEGIYCIFA
+781 KLIRIEGIYCLFA

-799 DIANIGTTTNRPT
+799 DIANIGTTTNRPA

-823 DTNMNKPFWWN
+823 DTTLNKPFWWN
-834 GISWITYPDSSGS
+834 GSAWITYPDSSGS
-847 TMAELTFTGAVEATY
+847 TMAALTFTGAVEATY

-874 GGGGGGEDGKTPVMQ
+874 GGGGTTNYEDLSNKPKIGDVELVGTKTLVQLGIQPAGDYATETYVTEQ
-889 IGNVTTVAA
+889 IVAA
-898 GGNATA
+898 VGNI
-904 DVRAD
+904 
-909 GADPSGNPIYK
+909 N
-920 VDFGIPRGSNGIDG
+920 
-934 DDGVSAGFGEP
+934 
-945 TASAEAVASDVAP
+945 
-958 SVVVTATGTNT
+958 SV
-969 SKIFDFAFKI
+969 
-979 PKGINGTNGDN
+979 
-990 GLTPTIGENGNW
+990 L
-1002 MIGAVD
+1002 D
-1008 TGVKAKGEDGLAGKT
+1008 T
-1023 PVFETG
+1023 
-1029 EVVTGAAGTAA
+1029 
-1040 IVTVVLNGV
+1040 
-1049 DEGGNPKYL
+1049 
-1058 INFTIP
+1058 
-1064 RGADGTGGGGGTD
+1064 
-1077 RGRCVFTLEDYS
+1077 
-1089 AAYRPE
+1089 
-1095 IGLSKILPA
+1095 
-1104 ISGFALNDCVI
+1104 
-1115 DVTGSV
+1115 
-1121 RQVTAV
+1121 
-1127 SEDKQTANLSDVIY
+1127 
-1141 TFPTD
+1141 
-1146 GGTGG
+1146 
-1151 VTEARVTEMINA
+1151 
-1163 VVGDINTI
+1163 
-1171 LDNINGE
+1171 INGE
-1178 VI
+1178 II

>member
-1 MDRCLKDKAHFIIS
+1 MRRFNTIIESANPPGINQLWIDKKKLRYFTEGKWHLLGDGGSNPPEISDHDTWIIDGEDTGKPTRGKEGSKGDNGLTPFIG
-15 QTIWNNKNGKAVFAE
+15 TNKHWWIGTTDTGVVAE
-30 QVFDRCAKKFQ
+30 
-41 DEINRELYKLIE
+41 
-53 EGGGGQGKDGKTPVL
+53 
-68 TAGDAKPLPSGS
+68 
-80 VPTVDVVYTG
+80 
-90 NDAQGNPIYRI
+90 
-101 DLGIPAGKDG
+101 G
-111 TDGNDGN
+111 TDGI
-118 DGDDGITPELRL
+118 DGDNGLTPQLRVTDDAVEYSYDGVKWIEL
-130 TEQGI
+130 I
-135 EVSYN
+135 PKSDFV
-140 NGATWSLLVPI
+140 
-151 DKFTVTNN
+151 VTNEITN
-159 IINNYINNADEEDIT
+159 SPDEEDLTSIN
-174 VVDDKLKFANKTYDA
+174 DKLKLKNKTYSPA
-189 NQFSGLGRVYLR
+189 EFSGLGRIYLR
-201 KNIVGGK
+201 KNIIGNK
-208 NVLTQSMIN
+208 NILTQDMIN
-217 TANTIYVIQYD
+217 TGNTIYIIQYD
-228 YDLNGITISIPENC
+228 YDLNGSSINIPDNC
-242 ILQFDGGSL
+242 VLKFEGGTL

-270 IIPLGNINNTI
+270 VIPLGNINNTV

-312 NKTYNIDTTNPNGYA
+312 NKTYNIDTTNPDGYA

-336 NSFIINGN
+336 NSFIVNGN

-355 TIDDKLYEFIRFTN
+355 TIVDKLYEFICFTN
-369 CSYVNINNITYEWK
+369 CSHVNINNITYEWK
-383 YEAEIVDKVKGIIF
+383 YEAEIVGKVKGIIF

-421 SGSFNNTNIGRGFCD
+421 SGDFSNTNIGRGFCD

-450 AIEIGDNNDLFS
+450 AMEIGDNNDLFS

-522 NTNVFCVLVQTYSS
+522 NKNVFCVLVQTYSS
-536 TIAPH
+536 TVAPH
-541 LADRTENY
+541 LAGRTENY

-573 GANEHRENVNFNMDI
+573 GSNEHRENVNFNMDI

-623 FIGVLKEDERLDFYD
+623 FIGILKEDERLDFYD
-638 VKGEELR
+638 VKGEELK

-665 AMFAAADSNYKV
+665 AAFLAADSDYKV

-709 LNINSTANQI
+709 LNINSTANQV
-719 IIKSDTDNTYINLS
+719 IIKSNTDNTYINLS
-733 EIILGNFQSVDIIFI
+733 GIILGNFQSVDIIFI

-770 MRLKADKYYNF
+770 MRLKANKYYNF
-781 KLIRIEGIYCIFA
+781 KLIRIEGIYCLFA

-799 DIANIGTTTNRPT
+799 DIANIGTTTNRPA

-823 DTNMNKPFWWN
+823 DTTLNKPFWWN
-834 GISWITYPDSSGS
+834 GSAWITYPDSRGS
-847 TMAELTFTGAVEATY
+847 TMAALTFTGAVEATY

-874 GGGGGGEDGKTPVMQ
+874 GGGGTTNYEDLSNKPKIGDVELVGTKTLVQLGIQP
-889 IGNVTTVAA
+889 A
-898 GGNATA
+898 GDYAT
-904 DVRAD
+904 
-909 GADPSGNPIYK
+909 
-920 VDFGIPRGSNGIDG
+920 
-934 DDGVSAGFGEP
+934 
-945 TASAEAVASDVAP
+945 
-958 SVVVTATGTNT
+958 
-969 SKIFDFAFKI
+969 
-979 PKGINGTNGDN
+979 
-990 GLTPTIGENGNW
+990 
-1002 MIGAVD
+1002 
-1008 TGVKAKGEDGLAGKT
+1008 
-1023 PVFETG
+1023 ET
-1029 EVVTGAAGTAA
+1029 
-1040 IVTVVLNGV
+1040 
-1049 DEGGNPKYL
+1049 Y
-1058 INFTIP
+1058 
-1064 RGADGTGGGGGTD
+1064 
-1077 RGRCVFTLEDYS
+1077 
-1089 AAYRPE
+1089 
-1095 IGLSKILPA
+1095 
-1104 ISGFALNDCVI
+1104 
-1115 DVTGSV
+1115 
-1121 RQVTAV
+1121 
-1127 SEDKQTANLSDVIY
+1127 
-1141 TFPTD
+1141 
-1146 GGTGG
+1146 
-1151 VTEARVTEMINA
+1151 VTEQIAAAVGNINS
-1163 VVGDINTI
+1163 V
-1171 LDNINGE
+1171 LDTINGE

>member
-1 MDRCLKDKAHFIIS
+1 MDRCLKDKAHFIIA

-30 QVFDRCAKKFQ
+30 QVFDRCQRKFQ

-80 VPTVDVVYTG
+80 VPTIDVVYTG

-118 DGDDGITPELRL
+118 DGIDGKTPELRL

-336 NSFIINGN
+336 NSFIVNGN

-355 TIDDKLYEFIRFTN
+355 TIVDKLYEFICFTN
-369 CSYVNINNITYEWK
+369 CSHVNINNITYEWK

-421 SGSFNNTNIGRGFCD
+421 SGNFSNTNIGRGFCD

-522 NTNVFCVLVQTYSS
+522 NKNIFCVLVQTYSS
-536 TIAPH
+536 TVAPH
-541 LADRTENY
+541 LAGRTENY

-561 HTTSVI
+561 HTTSVV

-623 FIGVLKEDERLDFYD
+623 FIGILKEDERLDFYD

-665 AMFAAADSNYKV
+665 AAFLAADSNYKV

-719 IIKSDTDNTYINLS
+719 IIKSNTDNTYINLS
-733 EIILGNFQSVDIIFI
+733 GIILGNFQSVDIIFI

-781 KLIRIEGIYCIFA
+781 KLIRIEGIYCLFA

-799 DIANIGTTTNRPT
+799 DIANIGTTTNRPA
-812 LTNRDVGFIYW
+812 LTNKDVGFIYW
-823 DTNMNKPFWWN
+823 DTTLNKPFWWN
-834 GISWITYPDSSGS
+834 GSAWITYPDSSGS
-847 TMAELTFTGAVEATY
+847 TMAALTFTGAVEATY

-874 GGGGGGEDGKTPVMQ
+874 GGGGGGADGKTPVMQ
-889 IGNVTTVAA
+889 IGNVTTVDA
-898 GGNATA
+898 GKAATA
-904 DVRAD
+904 NVRQDGTDV
-909 GADPSGNPIYK
+909 SGNPIYK
-920 VDFGIPRGSNGIDG
+920 IDFGIPRGSNGTNG
-934 DDGVSAGFGEP
+934 DDGIDGKTPIFE
-945 TASAEAVASDVAP
+945 
-958 SVVVTATGTNT
+958 TGTITTLEPDQPATCTITKTGDDPQGNP
-969 SKIFDFAFKI
+969 IYRVDVGI
-979 PKGINGTNGDN
+979 PKGNTGEPGDTPSLDGYATETWVTTQINN
-990 GLTPTIGENGNW
+990 TIG
-1002 MIGAVD
+1002 I
-1008 TGVKAKGEDGLAGKT
+1008 
-1023 PVFETG
+1023 
-1029 EVVTGAAGTAA
+1029 
-1040 IVTVVLNGV
+1040 
-1049 DEGGNPKYL
+1049 
-1058 INFTIP
+1058 
-1064 RGADGTGGGGGTD
+1064 
-1077 RGRCVFTLEDYS
+1077 
-1089 AAYRPE
+1089 
-1095 IGLSKILPA
+1095 
-1104 ISGFALNDCVI
+1104 
-1115 DVTGSV
+1115 
-1121 RQVTAV
+1121 
-1127 SEDKQTANLSDVIY
+1127 
-1141 TFPTD
+1141 
-1146 GGTGG
+1146 
-1151 VTEARVTEMINA
+1151 INA
-1163 VVGDINTI
+1163 S

-1178 VI
+1178 IV

>member
-1 MDRCLKDKAHFIIS
+1 MRRFNTIIESANPPGINQLWIDKKKLRYFTEGKWHLLGDGGSNPPEISDHDTWIIDGEDTGKPTRGKEGSKGDNGLTPFIG
-15 QTIWNNKNGKAVFAE
+15 TNKHWWIGTTDTGVVAE
-30 QVFDRCAKKFQ
+30 
-41 DEINRELYKLIE
+41 
-53 EGGGGQGKDGKTPVL
+53 
-68 TAGDAKPLPSGS
+68 
-80 VPTVDVVYTG
+80 
-90 NDAQGNPIYRI
+90 
-101 DLGIPAGKDG
+101 G
-111 TDGNDGN
+111 TDGI
-118 DGDDGITPELRL
+118 DGDNGLTPQLRVTDDAVEYSYDGVKWIELIPKSDFVVNNEITNSP
-130 TEQGI
+130 
-135 EVSYN
+135 
-140 NGATWSLLVPI
+140 
-151 DKFTVTNN
+151 
-159 IINNYINNADEEDIT
+159 DEEDLTSIN
-174 VVDDKLKFANKTYDA
+174 DKLKLKNKTYSPA
-189 NQFSGLGRVYLR
+189 EFSGLGRIYLR
-201 KNIVGGK
+201 KNIIGNK
-208 NVLTQSMIN
+208 NILTQDMIN
-217 TANTIYVIQYD
+217 TGNTIYIIQYD
-228 YDLNGITISIPENC
+228 YDLNGSSINIPDNC
-242 ILQFDGGSL
+242 VLKFEGGTL

-270 IIPLGNINNTI
+270 VIPLGNINNTI

-312 NKTYNIDTTNPNGYA
+312 NKTYNIDTTNPDGYA

-336 NSFIINGN
+336 NSFIVNGN

-355 TIDDKLYEFIRFTN
+355 TIVDKLYEFICFTN
-369 CSYVNINNITYEWK
+369 CSHVNINNITYEWK

-421 SGSFNNTNIGRGFCD
+421 SGNFSNTNIGRGFCD

-522 NTNVFCVLVQTYSS
+522 NKNIFCVLVQTYSS
-536 TIAPH
+536 TVAPH
-541 LADRTENY
+541 LAGRTENY

-561 HTTSVI
+561 HTTSVV

-594 ENNRFVRLDHDNYRP
+594 ENNRFIRLDHDNYRP

-623 FIGVLKEDERLDFYD
+623 FIGILKEDERLDFYD

-665 AMFAAADSNYKV
+665 AAFLAADSNYKV

-719 IIKSDTDNTYINLS
+719 IIKSNTDNTYINLS
-733 EIILGNFQSVDIIFI
+733 GIILGNFQSVDIIFI

-770 MRLKADKYYNF
+770 MRVKAGKYYNF
-781 KLIRIEGIYCIFA
+781 KLIRIEGIYCLFA

-799 DIANIGTTTNRPT
+799 DIANIGTTTNRPG

-823 DTNMNKPFWWN
+823 DTTLNKPFWWN
-834 GISWITYPDSSGS
+834 GYAWITYPDSSGS
-847 TMAELTFTGAVEATY
+847 TMAALTFTGAVEVTY

-874 GGGGGGEDGKTPVMQ
+874 G
-889 IGNVTTVAA
+889 
-898 GGNATA
+898 
-904 DVRAD
+904 
-909 GADPSGNPIYK
+909 
-920 VDFGIPRGSNGIDG
+920 
-934 DDGVSAGFGEP
+934 
-945 TASAEAVASDVAP
+945 
-958 SVVVTATGTNT
+958 
-969 SKIFDFAFKI
+969 
-979 PKGINGTNGDN
+979 
-990 GLTPTIGENGNW
+990 
-1002 MIGAVD
+1002 
-1008 TGVKAKGEDGLAGKT
+1008 
-1023 PVFETG
+1023 
-1029 EVVTGAAGTAA
+1029 
-1040 IVTVVLNGV
+1040 
-1049 DEGGNPKYL
+1049 
-1058 INFTIP
+1058 
-1064 RGADGTGGGGGTD
+1064 
-1077 RGRCVFTLEDYS
+1077 
-1089 AAYRPE
+1089 
-1095 IGLSKILPA
+1095 
-1104 ISGFALNDCVI
+1104 
-1115 DVTGSV
+1115 
-1121 RQVTAV
+1121 
-1127 SEDKQTANLSDVIY
+1127 
-1141 TFPTD
+1141 D
-1146 GGTGG
+1146 GGTTNYEDLSNKPKIGDVELVG
-1151 VTEARVTEMINA
+1151 TKTLVQLGIQPAGDYATETYVTEQIAAAVGNINS
-1163 VVGDINTI
+1163 V
-1171 LDNINGE
+1171 LDTINGE

>member
-1 MDRCLKDKAHFIIS
+1 MRRFNTIIESANPPGINQLWIDKKKLRYFTEGKWHLLGDGGSNPPEISDHDTWIIDGEDTGKPTRGKEGSKGDNGLTPFIG
-15 QTIWNNKNGKAVFAE
+15 TNKHWWIGTTDTGVVAE
-30 QVFDRCAKKFQ
+30 
-41 DEINRELYKLIE
+41 
-53 EGGGGQGKDGKTPVL
+53 
-68 TAGDAKPLPSGS
+68 
-80 VPTVDVVYTG
+80 
-90 NDAQGNPIYRI
+90 
-101 DLGIPAGKDG
+101 G
-111 TDGNDGN
+111 TDGI
-118 DGDDGITPELRL
+118 DGDNGLTPQLRVTDDAVEYSYDGVKWIEL
-130 TEQGI
+130 I
-135 EVSYN
+135 PKSDFV
-140 NGATWSLLVPI
+140 
-151 DKFTVTNN
+151 VTNEITN
-159 IINNYINNADEEDIT
+159 SPDEEDLTSIN
-174 VVDDKLKFANKTYDA
+174 DKLKLKNKTYSPA
-189 NQFSGLGRVYLR
+189 EFSGLGRIYLR
-201 KNIVGGK
+201 KNIIGNK
-208 NVLTQSMIN
+208 NILTQDMIN
-217 TANTIYVIQYD
+217 TGNTIYIIQYD
-228 YDLNGITISIPENC
+228 YDLNGSSINIPDNC
-242 ILQFDGGSL
+242 VLKFEGGTL

-270 IIPLGNINNTI
+270 VIPLGNINNTV

-312 NKTYNIDTTNPNGYA
+312 NKTYNIDTTNPDGYA

-336 NSFIINGN
+336 NSFIVNGN

-355 TIDDKLYEFIRFTN
+355 TIVDKLYEFICFTN
-369 CSYVNINNITYEWK
+369 CSHVNINNITYEWK
-383 YEAEIVDKVKGIIF
+383 YEAEIVGKVKGIIF

-421 SGSFNNTNIGRGFCD
+421 SGDFSNTNIGRGFCD

-450 AIEIGDNNDLFS
+450 AMEIGDNNDLFS

-522 NTNVFCVLVQTYSS
+522 NKNVFCVLVQTYSS
-536 TIAPH
+536 TVAPH
-541 LADRTENY
+541 LAGRTENY

-573 GANEHRENVNFNMDI
+573 GSNEHRENVNFNMDI

-623 FIGVLKEDERLDFYD
+623 FIGILKEDERLDFYD
-638 VKGEELR
+638 VKGEELK

-665 AMFAAADSNYKV
+665 AAFLAADSDYKV

-709 LNINSTANQI
+709 LNINSTANQV
-719 IIKSDTDNTYINLS
+719 IIKSNTGNTYINLS
-733 EIILGNFQSVDIIFI
+733 GIILGNFQSVDIIFI

-770 MRLKADKYYNF
+770 MRLKANKYYNF
-781 KLIRIEGIYCIFA
+781 KLIRIEGIYCLFA

-799 DIANIGTTTNRPT
+799 DIANIGTTTNRPA

-823 DTNMNKPFWWN
+823 DTTLNKPFWWN
-834 GISWITYPDSSGS
+834 GSAWITYPDSRGS
-847 TMAELTFTGAVEATY
+847 TMAALTFTGAVEATY

-874 GGGGGGEDGKTPVMQ
+874 GGGGTTNYEDLSNKPKIGDVELVGTKTLVQLGIQP
-889 IGNVTTVAA
+889 A
-898 GGNATA
+898 GDYAT
-904 DVRAD
+904 
-909 GADPSGNPIYK
+909 
-920 VDFGIPRGSNGIDG
+920 
-934 DDGVSAGFGEP
+934 
-945 TASAEAVASDVAP
+945 
-958 SVVVTATGTNT
+958 
-969 SKIFDFAFKI
+969 
-979 PKGINGTNGDN
+979 
-990 GLTPTIGENGNW
+990 
-1002 MIGAVD
+1002 
-1008 TGVKAKGEDGLAGKT
+1008 
-1023 PVFETG
+1023 ET
-1029 EVVTGAAGTAA
+1029 
-1040 IVTVVLNGV
+1040 
-1049 DEGGNPKYL
+1049 Y
-1058 INFTIP
+1058 
-1064 RGADGTGGGGGTD
+1064 
-1077 RGRCVFTLEDYS
+1077 
-1089 AAYRPE
+1089 
-1095 IGLSKILPA
+1095 
-1104 ISGFALNDCVI
+1104 
-1115 DVTGSV
+1115 
-1121 RQVTAV
+1121 
-1127 SEDKQTANLSDVIY
+1127 
-1141 TFPTD
+1141 
-1146 GGTGG
+1146 
-1151 VTEARVTEMINA
+1151 VTEQIAAAVGNINS
-1163 VVGDINTI
+1163 V
-1171 LDNINGE
+1171 LDTINGE

>member
-1 MDRCLKDKAHFIIS
+1 MDKCLKDKAHFIIA

-30 QVFDRCAKKFQ
+30 QVFDRCRKLFQ
-41 DEINRELYKLIE
+41 NEINDELYKLIE
-53 EGGGGQGKDGKTPVL
+53 EGGGGGQGKPGKTPVLKAGTITVLPNDSQPTFALVYEGNNDEGNPVYRMDMGIPQGKDGKDGKNGT
-68 TAGDAKPLPSGS
+68 D
-80 VPTVDVVYTG
+80 
-90 NDAQGNPIYRI
+90 
-101 DLGIPAGKDG
+101 GKDG
-111 TDGNDGN
+111 NTPFIGENKHWWIGTNDTGIVAEGTDGI
-118 DGDDGITPELRL
+118 DGDNGLTPQLRVTDDAVEYSYDGVKWIELIPKSDFVVNNEITNSP
-130 TEQGI
+130 
-135 EVSYN
+135 
-140 NGATWSLLVPI
+140 
-151 DKFTVTNN
+151 
-159 IINNYINNADEEDIT
+159 DEEDLTSIN
-174 VVDDKLKFANKTYDA
+174 DKLKLKNKTYSPA
-189 NQFSGLGRVYLR
+189 EFSGLGRIYLR
-201 KNIVGGK
+201 KNIIGNK
-208 NVLTQSMIN
+208 NILTQDMIN
-217 TANTIYVIQYD
+217 TGNTIYIIQYD
-228 YDLNGITISIPENC
+228 YDLNGSSINIPDNC
-242 ILQFDGGSL
+242 VLKFEGGTL

-270 IIPLGNINNTI
+270 VIPLGNINNTI

-312 NKTYNIDTTNPNGYA
+312 NKTYNIDTTNPDGYA

-336 NSFIINGN
+336 NSFIVNGN

-355 TIDDKLYEFIRFTN
+355 TIVDKLYEFICFTN
-369 CSYVNINNITYEWK
+369 CSHININNITYEWK

-421 SGSFNNTNIGRGFCD
+421 SGNFSNTNIGRGFCD

-522 NTNVFCVLVQTYSS
+522 NNNIFCVLVQTYSS
-536 TIAPH
+536 TVAPH
-541 LADRTENY
+541 LAGRTENY

-561 HTTSVI
+561 HTTSVV
-567 EPIVWV
+567 EPIVWI

-623 FIGVLKEDERLDFYD
+623 FIGILKEDERLDFYD

-665 AMFAAADSNYKV
+665 AAFLTADSNYKV

-692 NQLIDVINEE
+692 SRLIDVINEE

-719 IIKSDTDNTYINLS
+719 IIKSNTDNTYINLS
-733 EIILGNFQSVDIIFI
+733 GIILGNFQSVDIIFI

-781 KLIRIEGIYCIFA
+781 KLIRIEGIYCLFA

-799 DIANIGTTTNRPT
+799 DIANIGTTTNRPA
-812 LTNRDVGFIYW
+812 LTNKDVGFIYW
-823 DTNMNKPFWWN
+823 DTTLNKPFWWN
-834 GISWITYPDSSGS
+834 GSAWITYPDSSGS
-847 TMAELTFTGAVEATY
+847 TMADLTFTGAVEATY

-874 GGGGGGEDGKTPVMQ
+874 GGGGTTNYEDLSNKPKIGDVELVGTKTLVQLGIQPAGDYATETYVTEQ
-889 IGNVTTVAA
+889 IAAAIGNI
-898 GGNATA
+898 N
-904 DVRAD
+904 
-909 GADPSGNPIYK
+909 
-920 VDFGIPRGSNGIDG
+920 
-934 DDGVSAGFGEP
+934 
-945 TASAEAVASDVAP
+945 
-958 SVVVTATGTNT
+958 SV
-969 SKIFDFAFKI
+969 
-979 PKGINGTNGDN
+979 
-990 GLTPTIGENGNW
+990 L
-1002 MIGAVD
+1002 D
-1008 TGVKAKGEDGLAGKT
+1008 T
-1023 PVFETG
+1023 
-1029 EVVTGAAGTAA
+1029 
-1040 IVTVVLNGV
+1040 
-1049 DEGGNPKYL
+1049 
-1058 INFTIP
+1058 
-1064 RGADGTGGGGGTD
+1064 
-1077 RGRCVFTLEDYS
+1077 
-1089 AAYRPE
+1089 
-1095 IGLSKILPA
+1095 
-1104 ISGFALNDCVI
+1104 
-1115 DVTGSV
+1115 
-1121 RQVTAV
+1121 
-1127 SEDKQTANLSDVIY
+1127 
-1141 TFPTD
+1141 
-1146 GGTGG
+1146 
-1151 VTEARVTEMINA
+1151 
-1163 VVGDINTI
+1163 
-1171 LDNINGE
+1171 INGE
-1178 VI
+1178 II

>member
-1 MDRCLKDKAHFIIS
+1 MRRFNTIIESANPPGINQLWIDKKKLRYF
-15 QTIWNNKNGKAVFAE
+15 TEGKWH
-30 QVFDRCAKKFQ
+30 
-41 DEINRELYKLIE
+41 LL
-53 EGGGGQGKDGKTPVL
+53 GGGGSNPPEISDHDTWIIDGEDTGKPTRGKEGSKGDNGLTPFIG
-68 TAGDAKPLPSGS
+68 TNKHWWIGTTDTG
-80 VPTVDVVYTG
+80 VV
-90 NDAQGNPIYRI
+90 AE
-101 DLGIPAGKDG
+101 G
-111 TDGNDGN
+111 TDGI
-118 DGDDGITPELRL
+118 DGDNGLTPQLRVTDDAVEYSYDGVKWIELIPKSDFVVSNEITNSP
-130 TEQGI
+130 
-135 EVSYN
+135 
-140 NGATWSLLVPI
+140 
-151 DKFTVTNN
+151 
-159 IINNYINNADEEDIT
+159 DEEDLTSIN
-174 VVDDKLKFANKTYDA
+174 DKLKLKNKTYSPA
-189 NQFSGLGRVYLR
+189 EFSGLGRIYLR
-201 KNIVGGK
+201 KNIIGNK
-208 NVLTQSMIN
+208 NILTQDMIN
-217 TANTIYVIQYD
+217 TGNTIYIIQYD
-228 YDLNGITISIPENC
+228 YDLNGSSINIPDNC
-242 ILQFDGGSL
+242 VLKFEGGTL

-270 IIPLGNINNTI
+270 VIPLGNINNTI

-312 NKTYNIDTTNPNGYA
+312 NKTYNIDTTNPDGYA

-336 NSFIINGN
+336 NSFIVNGN

-355 TIDDKLYEFIRFTN
+355 TIVDKLYEFICFTN
-369 CSYVNINNITYEWK
+369 CSHVNINNITYEWK
-383 YEAEIVDKVKGIIF
+383 YEAEIVGKVEGIIF

-421 SGSFNNTNIGRGFCD
+421 SGSFSNANIGRGFCD

-522 NTNVFCVLVQTYSS
+522 NKNIFCVLVQTYSS
-536 TIAPH
+536 TVAPH
-541 LADRTENY
+541 LAGRTENY

-561 HTTSVI
+561 HTTSVV
-567 EPIVWV
+567 EPIFWV
-573 GANEHRENVNFNMDI
+573 GSNEHRENVNFNMDI

-623 FIGVLKEDERLDFYD
+623 FTGILKEDERLDFYD

-655 GIVRFIDCNN
+655 GVVRFIDCNN
-665 AMFAAADSNYKV
+665 AAFLAADSNHKV

-719 IIKSDTDNTYINLS
+719 IIKSNTGNTYINLS
-733 EIILGNFQSVDIIFI
+733 GIILGNFQSVDIIFI

-770 MRLKADKYYNF
+770 MRLKANKYYNF
-781 KLIRIEGIYCIFA
+781 KLIRIEGIYCLFA

-799 DIANIGTTTNRPT
+799 DIANIGTTTNRPA

-823 DTNMNKPFWWN
+823 DTTLNKPFWWN
-834 GISWITYPDSSGS
+834 GFAWITYPDSSGS
-847 TMAELTFTGAVEATY
+847 TMAALTFTGAVEATY

-874 GGGGGGEDGKTPVMQ
+874 GGGGTTNYEDLSNKPKIGDVELVGTKTLVQLGIQPAGDYATETYVTEQ
-889 IGNVTTVAA
+889 IVAA
-898 GGNATA
+898 VGNI
-904 DVRAD
+904 
-909 GADPSGNPIYK
+909 N
-920 VDFGIPRGSNGIDG
+920 
-934 DDGVSAGFGEP
+934 
-945 TASAEAVASDVAP
+945 
-958 SVVVTATGTNT
+958 SV
-969 SKIFDFAFKI
+969 
-979 PKGINGTNGDN
+979 
-990 GLTPTIGENGNW
+990 L
-1002 MIGAVD
+1002 D
-1008 TGVKAKGEDGLAGKT
+1008 T
-1023 PVFETG
+1023 
-1029 EVVTGAAGTAA
+1029 
-1040 IVTVVLNGV
+1040 
-1049 DEGGNPKYL
+1049 
-1058 INFTIP
+1058 
-1064 RGADGTGGGGGTD
+1064 
-1077 RGRCVFTLEDYS
+1077 
-1089 AAYRPE
+1089 
-1095 IGLSKILPA
+1095 
-1104 ISGFALNDCVI
+1104 
-1115 DVTGSV
+1115 
-1121 RQVTAV
+1121 
-1127 SEDKQTANLSDVIY
+1127 
-1141 TFPTD
+1141 
-1146 GGTGG
+1146 
-1151 VTEARVTEMINA
+1151 
-1163 VVGDINTI
+1163 
-1171 LDNINGE
+1171 INGE
-1178 VI
+1178 II

>member
-1 MDRCLKDKAHFIIS
+1 MRRFNTIIESANPPGINQLWIDKKKLRYFTEGKWHLLGDGGSNPPEISDHDTWIIDGED
-15 QTIWNNKNGKAVFAE
+15 TGKPT
-30 QVFDRCAKKFQ
+30 RG
-41 DEINRELYKLIE
+41 E
-53 EGGGGQGKDGKTPVL
+53 EGSKGDNGLTPFIG
-68 TAGDAKPLPSGS
+68 TNKHWWIGTTDTG
-80 VPTVDVVYTG
+80 VV
-90 NDAQGNPIYRI
+90 AE
-101 DLGIPAGKDG
+101 G
-111 TDGNDGN
+111 TDGI
-118 DGDDGITPELRL
+118 DGDNGLTPQLRVTDTAVEYSYDGITWIKLIPKSDF
-130 TEQGI
+130 
-135 EVSYN
+135 VVN
-140 NGATWSLLVPI
+140 NEI
-151 DKFTVTNN
+151 TNSP
-159 IINNYINNADEEDIT
+159 DEEDLTSIN
-174 VVDDKLKFANKTYDA
+174 DKLKLKNKAYSPA
-189 NQFSGLGRVYLR
+189 EFSGLGRIYLR
-201 KNIVGGK
+201 KNITGNK
-208 NVLTQSMIN
+208 NILTQDMIN
-217 TANTIYVIQYD
+217 TGNTIYIIQYD
-228 YDLNGITISIPENC
+228 YDLNGSSINIPDNC
-242 ILQFDGGSL
+242 VLKFEGGTL

-270 IIPLGNINNTI
+270 VIPLGNINNTI

-312 NKTYNIDTTNPNGYA
+312 NKTYNIDTTNPDGYA

-336 NSFIINGN
+336 NSFIVNGN

-355 TIDDKLYEFIRFTN
+355 TIVDKLYEFICFTN
-369 CSYVNINNITYEWK
+369 CSHVNINNITYEWK

-421 SGSFNNTNIGRGFCD
+421 SGNFSNTNIGRGFCD

-522 NTNVFCVLVQTYSS
+522 NKNIFCVLVQTYSS
-536 TIAPH
+536 TVAPH
-541 LADRTENY
+541 LAGRTENY

-561 HTTSVI
+561 HTTSVV
-567 EPIVWV
+567 EPIAWV

-623 FIGVLKEDERLDFYD
+623 FIGILKEDERLDFYD

-665 AMFAAADSNYKV
+665 AAFLAADSNYKV

-719 IIKSDTDNTYINLS
+719 IIKSNTDNTYINLS
-733 EIILGNFQSVDIIFI
+733 GIILGNFQSVDIIFI
-748 PTVDTT
+748 PIVDTT

-781 KLIRIEGIYCIFA
+781 KLIRIEGIYCLFA

-799 DIANIGTTTNRPT
+799 DIANIGTTTNRPA
-812 LTNRDVGFIYW
+812 LTNKDVGFIYW
-823 DTNMNKPFWWN
+823 DTTLNKPFWWN
-834 GISWITYPDSSGS
+834 GSAWVTYPDSGGS
-847 TMAELTFTGAVEATY
+847 TMATLTFTGAVETTY

-874 GGGGGGEDGKTPVMQ
+874 GGGGTTNYEDLSNKPKIGDVELVGTKTLVQLGIQPAGDYATETYVTEQ
-889 IGNVTTVAA
+889 I
-898 GGNATA
+898 
-904 DVRAD
+904 
-909 GADPSGNPIYK
+909 
-920 VDFGIPRGSNGIDG
+920 
-934 DDGVSAGFGEP
+934 
-945 TASAEAVASDVAP
+945 
-958 SVVVTATGTNT
+958 
-969 SKIFDFAFKI
+969 
-979 PKGINGTNGDN
+979 
-990 GLTPTIGENGNW
+990 
-1002 MIGAVD
+1002 
-1008 TGVKAKGEDGLAGKT
+1008 
-1023 PVFETG
+1023 
-1029 EVVTGAAGTAA
+1029 TAA
-1040 IVTVVLNGV
+1040 I
-1049 DEGGNPKYL
+1049 
-1058 INFTIP
+1058 
-1064 RGADGTGGGGGTD
+1064 GT
-1077 RGRCVFTLEDYS
+1077 
-1089 AAYRPE
+1089 
-1095 IGLSKILPA
+1095 
-1104 ISGFALNDCVI
+1104 
-1115 DVTGSV
+1115 
-1121 RQVTAV
+1121 
-1127 SEDKQTANLSDVIY
+1127 
-1141 TFPTD
+1141 
-1146 GGTGG
+1146 
-1151 VTEARVTEMINA
+1151 
-1163 VVGDINTI
+1163 INTA

>member
-1 MDRCLKDKAHFIIS
+1 MRRFNTIIESANPPGINQLWIDKKKLRYFTEGKWHLLGDGGSNPPEISDHDTWIIDGEDTGKPTRGKEGSKGDNGLTPFIG
-15 QTIWNNKNGKAVFAE
+15 TNKHWWIGTTDTGVVAE
-30 QVFDRCAKKFQ
+30 
-41 DEINRELYKLIE
+41 
-53 EGGGGQGKDGKTPVL
+53 
-68 TAGDAKPLPSGS
+68 
-80 VPTVDVVYTG
+80 
-90 NDAQGNPIYRI
+90 
-101 DLGIPAGKDG
+101 G
-111 TDGNDGN
+111 TDGI
-118 DGDDGITPELRL
+118 DGDNGLTPQLRVTDDAVEYSYDGVKWIELIPKSDFAVNNEITNSP
-130 TEQGI
+130 
-135 EVSYN
+135 
-140 NGATWSLLVPI
+140 
-151 DKFTVTNN
+151 
-159 IINNYINNADEEDIT
+159 DEEDLTSIN
-174 VVDDKLKFANKTYDA
+174 DKLKLKNKTYSPA
-189 NQFSGLGRVYLR
+189 EFSGLGRIYLR
-201 KNIVGGK
+201 KNIIGNK
-208 NVLTQSMIN
+208 NILTQDMIN
-217 TANTIYVIQYD
+217 TGNTIYIIQYD
-228 YDLNGITISIPENC
+228 YDLNGSSINIPDNC
-242 ILQFDGGSL
+242 VLKFEGGTL

-270 IIPLGNINNTI
+270 VIPLGNINNTI

-312 NKTYNIDTTNPNGYA
+312 NKTYNIDTTNPDGYD

-336 NSFIINGN
+336 NSFIVNGN

-355 TIDDKLYEFIRFTN
+355 TIADKLYEFICFTN
-369 CSYVNINNITYEWK
+369 CSHVNINNITYEWK

-421 SGSFNNTNIGRGFCD
+421 SGNFSNTNIGRGFCD

-522 NTNVFCVLVQTYSS
+522 NKNIFCVLVQTYSS
-536 TIAPH
+536 TVAPH
-541 LADRTENY
+541 LAGRTENY

-561 HTTSVI
+561 HTTSVV
-567 EPIVWV
+567 EPVAWV

-609 IATVTGYIKYITNS
+609 IATITGYIKYITNS
-623 FIGVLKEDERLDFYD
+623 FIGILKEDERLDFYD

-645 IWFTSSENKQ
+645 IWFASSENKQ

-665 AMFAAADSNYKV
+665 SAFLAADSNYKV

-719 IIKSDTDNTYINLS
+719 IIKSNTDNTYINLS
-733 EIILGNFQSVDIIFI
+733 GIILGNFQSVDIIFI

-781 KLIRIEGIYCIFA
+781 KLIRIEGIYCLFA

-799 DIANIGTTTNRPT
+799 DIANIGTTTNRPA
-812 LTNRDVGFIYW
+812 LTNKDVGFIYW
-823 DTNMNKPFWWN
+823 DTTLNKPFWWN
-834 GISWITYPDSSGS
+834 GSAWITYPDSSGS
-847 TMAELTFTGAVEATY
+847 TMAALTFTGAVKATY

-874 GGGGGGEDGKTPVMQ
+874 GGGGTTNYEDLSNKPKIGDVELVGTKTLVQLGIQP
-889 IGNVTTVAA
+889 A
-898 GGNATA
+898 GDYAT
-904 DVRAD
+904 
-909 GADPSGNPIYK
+909 
-920 VDFGIPRGSNGIDG
+920 
-934 DDGVSAGFGEP
+934 
-945 TASAEAVASDVAP
+945 
-958 SVVVTATGTNT
+958 
-969 SKIFDFAFKI
+969 
-979 PKGINGTNGDN
+979 
-990 GLTPTIGENGNW
+990 
-1002 MIGAVD
+1002 
-1008 TGVKAKGEDGLAGKT
+1008 
-1023 PVFETG
+1023 ET
-1029 EVVTGAAGTAA
+1029 
-1040 IVTVVLNGV
+1040 
-1049 DEGGNPKYL
+1049 Y
-1058 INFTIP
+1058 
-1064 RGADGTGGGGGTD
+1064 
-1077 RGRCVFTLEDYS
+1077 
-1089 AAYRPE
+1089 
-1095 IGLSKILPA
+1095 
-1104 ISGFALNDCVI
+1104 
-1115 DVTGSV
+1115 
-1121 RQVTAV
+1121 
-1127 SEDKQTANLSDVIY
+1127 
-1141 TFPTD
+1141 
-1146 GGTGG
+1146 
-1151 VTEARVTEMINA
+1151 VTEQIAAAVGNINS
-1163 VVGDINTI
+1163 V
-1171 LDNINGE
+1171 LDTINGE

>member
-1 MDRCLKDKAHFIIS
+1 MRRFNTIIESANPPGINQLWIDKKKLRYFTEGKWHLLGDGGSNPPEISDHDTWIIDGVD
-15 QTIWNNKNGKAVFAE
+15 TGKPT
-30 QVFDRCAKKFQ
+30 RG
-41 DEINRELYKLIE
+41 E
-53 EGGGGQGKDGKTPVL
+53 EGSKGDNGLTPFIG
-68 TAGDAKPLPSGS
+68 TNKHWWIGTTDTG
-80 VPTVDVVYTG
+80 VV
-90 NDAQGNPIYRI
+90 AE
-101 DLGIPAGKDG
+101 G
-111 TDGNDGN
+111 TDGI
-118 DGDDGITPELRL
+118 DGDNGLTPQLRVTDDAVEYSYDGVKWIELIPKSDFVVNNEITNSP
-130 TEQGI
+130 
-135 EVSYN
+135 
-140 NGATWSLLVPI
+140 
-151 DKFTVTNN
+151 
-159 IINNYINNADEEDIT
+159 DEEDLTSIN
-174 VVDDKLKFANKTYDA
+174 DKLKLKNKAYSPA
-189 NQFSGLGRVYLR
+189 EFSGLGRIYLR
-201 KNIVGGK
+201 KNITGNK
-208 NVLTQSMIN
+208 NILTQDMIN
-217 TANTIYVIQYD
+217 TGNTIYIIQYD
-228 YDLNGITISIPENC
+228 YDLNGSSINIPDNC
-242 ILQFDGGSL
+242 VLKFEGGTL

-270 IIPLGNINNTI
+270 VIPLGNINNTI

-312 NKTYNIDTTNPNGYA
+312 NKTYNIDTTNPDGYA

-336 NSFIINGN
+336 NSFIVNGN

-355 TIDDKLYEFIRFTN
+355 TIVDKLYEFICFTN
-369 CSYVNINNITYEWK
+369 CSHVNINNITYEWK

-421 SGSFNNTNIGRGFCD
+421 SGNFSNTNIGRGFCD

-522 NTNVFCVLVQTYSS
+522 NKNIFCVLVQTYSS
-536 TIAPH
+536 TVAPH
-541 LADRTENY
+541 LAGRTENY

-561 HTTSVI
+561 HTTSVV

-623 FIGVLKEDERLDFYD
+623 FIGILKEDERLDFYD

-645 IWFTSSENKQ
+645 IWFASSENKQ

-665 AMFAAADSNYKV
+665 AAFLAADSNYKV

-719 IIKSDTDNTYINLS
+719 IIKSNTDNTYINLS
-733 EIILGNFQSVDIIFI
+733 GIILGNFQSVDIIFI

-754 ISFASTMK
+754 ISFVSTMK

-781 KLIRIEGIYCIFA
+781 KLIRIEGIYCLFA

-799 DIANIGTTTNRPT
+799 DIANIGTTTNRPA
-812 LTNRDVGFIYW
+812 LTNKDVGFIYW
-823 DTNMNKPFWWN
+823 DTTLNKPFWWN
-834 GISWITYPDSSGS
+834 GSAWITYPDSSGS
-847 TMAELTFTGAVEATY
+847 TMAALTFTGAVEATY

-874 GGGGGGEDGKTPVMQ
+874 GGGGTTNYEDLSNKPKIGDVELVGTKTLVQLGIQP
-889 IGNVTTVAA
+889 A
-898 GGNATA
+898 GDYAT
-904 DVRAD
+904 
-909 GADPSGNPIYK
+909 
-920 VDFGIPRGSNGIDG
+920 
-934 DDGVSAGFGEP
+934 
-945 TASAEAVASDVAP
+945 
-958 SVVVTATGTNT
+958 
-969 SKIFDFAFKI
+969 
-979 PKGINGTNGDN
+979 
-990 GLTPTIGENGNW
+990 
-1002 MIGAVD
+1002 
-1008 TGVKAKGEDGLAGKT
+1008 
-1023 PVFETG
+1023 ET
-1029 EVVTGAAGTAA
+1029 
-1040 IVTVVLNGV
+1040 
-1049 DEGGNPKYL
+1049 Y
-1058 INFTIP
+1058 
-1064 RGADGTGGGGGTD
+1064 
-1077 RGRCVFTLEDYS
+1077 
-1089 AAYRPE
+1089 
-1095 IGLSKILPA
+1095 
-1104 ISGFALNDCVI
+1104 
-1115 DVTGSV
+1115 
-1121 RQVTAV
+1121 
-1127 SEDKQTANLSDVIY
+1127 
-1141 TFPTD
+1141 
-1146 GGTGG
+1146 
-1151 VTEARVTEMINA
+1151 VTEQIAAAVGNINS
-1163 VVGDINTI
+1163 V
-1171 LDNINGE
+1171 LDTINGE

>member
-1 MDRCLKDKAHFIIS
+1 MRRFNTIIES
-15 QTIWNNKNGKAVFAE
+15 ANPPGINQLWINKKKLRYFTEGKWH
-30 QVFDRCAKKFQ
+30 
-41 DEINRELYKLIE
+41 LL
-53 EGGGGQGKDGKTPVL
+53 GGGGSNPPEISDHDTWIIDGEDTGKPTRGEEGSNGDNGLTPFIG
-68 TAGDAKPLPSGS
+68 TNKHWWIGTTDTG
-80 VPTVDVVYTG
+80 VV
-90 NDAQGNPIYRI
+90 AE
-101 DLGIPAGKDG
+101 G
-111 TDGNDGN
+111 TDGI
-118 DGDDGITPELRL
+118 DGDNGLTPQLRVTDDAVEYSYDGVKWIELIPKSDFVVNNEITNSP
-130 TEQGI
+130 
-135 EVSYN
+135 
-140 NGATWSLLVPI
+140 
-151 DKFTVTNN
+151 
-159 IINNYINNADEEDIT
+159 DEEDLTSIN
-174 VVDDKLKFANKTYDA
+174 DKLKLKNKAYSPA
-189 NQFSGLGRVYLR
+189 EFSGLGRIYLR
-201 KNIVGGK
+201 KNITGNK
-208 NVLTQSMIN
+208 NILTQDMIN
-217 TANTIYVIQYD
+217 TGNTIYIIQYD
-228 YDLNGITISIPENC
+228 YDLNGSSINIPDNC
-242 ILQFDGGSL
+242 VLKFEGGTL

-270 IIPLGNINNTI
+270 VIPLGNINNTI

-312 NKTYNIDTTNPNGYA
+312 NKTYNIDTTNPDGYA

-336 NSFIINGN
+336 NSFIVNGN

-355 TIDDKLYEFIRFTN
+355 TIVDKLYEFICFTN
-369 CSYVNINNITYEWK
+369 CSHVNINNITYEWK

-402 ECKNFY
+402 ECKDFY

-421 SGSFNNTNIGRGFCD
+421 SGNFSNTNIGRGFCD

-522 NTNVFCVLVQTYSS
+522 NENLFCVLVQTYPS
-536 TIAPH
+536 TVAPH
-541 LADRTENY
+541 LAGRTENY

-561 HTTSVI
+561 HTTSVV
-567 EPIVWV
+567 EPIFWV
-573 GANEHRENVNFNMDI
+573 GSNEHRENVNFNMDI

-623 FIGVLKEDERLDFYD
+623 FIEILKEDERLDFYD

-665 AMFAAADSNYKV
+665 AAFLAADSNYKV

-719 IIKSDTDNTYINLS
+719 IIKSNTGNTYINLS
-733 EIILGNFQSVDIIFI
+733 GITLGNFQSVDIIFI

-770 MRLKADKYYNF
+770 MRLKANKYYNF
-781 KLIRIEGIYCIFA
+781 KLIRIEGIYCLFA

-799 DIANIGTTTNRPT
+799 DIANIGTTTNRPA

-823 DTNMNKPFWWN
+823 DTTLNKPFWWN
-834 GISWITYPDSSGS
+834 GSAWITYPNSSGS
-847 TMAELTFTGAVEATY
+847 TMAALTFTGAVEATY

-874 GGGGGGEDGKTPVMQ
+874 G
-889 IGNVTTVAA
+889 
-898 GGNATA
+898 
-904 DVRAD
+904 
-909 GADPSGNPIYK
+909 
-920 VDFGIPRGSNGIDG
+920 
-934 DDGVSAGFGEP
+934 
-945 TASAEAVASDVAP
+945 
-958 SVVVTATGTNT
+958 
-969 SKIFDFAFKI
+969 
-979 PKGINGTNGDN
+979 
-990 GLTPTIGENGNW
+990 
-1002 MIGAVD
+1002 
-1008 TGVKAKGEDGLAGKT
+1008 
-1023 PVFETG
+1023 
-1029 EVVTGAAGTAA
+1029 
-1040 IVTVVLNGV
+1040 
-1049 DEGGNPKYL
+1049 
-1058 INFTIP
+1058 
-1064 RGADGTGGGGGTD
+1064 
-1077 RGRCVFTLEDYS
+1077 
-1089 AAYRPE
+1089 
-1095 IGLSKILPA
+1095 
-1104 ISGFALNDCVI
+1104 
-1115 DVTGSV
+1115 
-1121 RQVTAV
+1121 
-1127 SEDKQTANLSDVIY
+1127 
-1141 TFPTD
+1141 D
-1146 GGTGG
+1146 GGTTNYEDLSNKPKIGDVELVG
-1151 VTEARVTEMINA
+1151 TKTLVQLGIQPAGDYATETYVTEQIAA
-1163 VVGDINTI
+1163 VVGNINSV
-1171 LDNINGE
+1171 LDTINGE

>member
-1 MDRCLKDKAHFIIS
+1 MRRFNTIIESANPPGINQLWIDKKKLRYF
-15 QTIWNNKNGKAVFAE
+15 TEGKWH
-30 QVFDRCAKKFQ
+30 
-41 DEINRELYKLIE
+41 LL
-53 EGGGGQGKDGKTPVL
+53 GGGESNPPEISDHDTWIIDGVDTGKPTRGKEGSKGDNGLTPFIG
-68 TAGDAKPLPSGS
+68 TNKHWWIGTTDTG
-80 VPTVDVVYTG
+80 VV
-90 NDAQGNPIYRI
+90 AE
-101 DLGIPAGKDG
+101 G
-111 TDGNDGN
+111 TDGI
-118 DGDDGITPELRL
+118 DGDNGLTPQLRVTDTAVEYSYDGITWIKLIPKSDFV
-130 TEQGI
+130 
-135 EVSYN
+135 VSN
-140 NGATWSLLVPI
+140 EI
-151 DKFTVTNN
+151 TNSP
-159 IINNYINNADEEDIT
+159 DEEDLTSIN
-174 VVDDKLKFANKTYDA
+174 DKLKLKNKAYSPA
-189 NQFSGLGRVYLR
+189 EFSGLGRIYLR
-201 KNIVGGK
+201 KNITGNK
-208 NVLTQSMIN
+208 NILTQDMIN
-217 TANTIYVIQYD
+217 TSNTIYIIQYD
-228 YDLNGITISIPENC
+228 YDLNGSSINIPDNC
-242 ILQFDGGSL
+242 VLKFEGGTL

-270 IIPLGNINNTI
+270 VIPLGNINNTI

-336 NSFIINGN
+336 NSFIVNGN

-355 TIDDKLYEFIRFTN
+355 TIVDKLYEFICFTN
-369 CSYVNINNITYEWK
+369 CSHVNINNITYEWK

-421 SGSFNNTNIGRGFCD
+421 SGNFSNTNIGRGFCD

-522 NTNVFCVLVQTYSS
+522 NKNVFCVLVQTYSS
-536 TIAPH
+536 TVAPH
-541 LADRTENY
+541 LAGRTENY

-561 HTTSVI
+561 HTTSVV

-645 IWFTSSENKQ
+645 IWFTSSKNKQ

-665 AMFAAADSNYKV
+665 AAFLAADSNYKV

-692 NQLIDVINEE
+692 NQLIDVVNEE
-702 APTTLDG
+702 APTTLEG

-719 IIKSDTDNTYINLS
+719 IIKSNTDNTYINLS
-733 EIILGNFQSVDIIFI
+733 GIILGNFQSVDIIFI

-770 MRLKADKYYNF
+770 MRLKANKYYNF
-781 KLIRIEGIYCIFA
+781 KLIRIEGIYCLFA

-799 DIANIGTTTNRPT
+799 DIANIGTTTNRPA
-812 LTNRDVGFIYW
+812 LTNKDIGFIYW
-823 DTNMNKPFWWN
+823 DTTLNKPFWWT
-834 GISWITYPDSSGS
+834 GSAWVTYPDSSGS
-847 TMAELTFTGAVEATY
+847 TMATLTFTGAVETTY

-874 GGGGGGEDGKTPVMQ
+874 GGGGTTNYEDLSNKPKIGDVELVGTKTLVQLGIQP
-889 IGNVTTVAA
+889 A
-898 GGNATA
+898 GDYAT
-904 DVRAD
+904 
-909 GADPSGNPIYK
+909 
-920 VDFGIPRGSNGIDG
+920 
-934 DDGVSAGFGEP
+934 
-945 TASAEAVASDVAP
+945 
-958 SVVVTATGTNT
+958 
-969 SKIFDFAFKI
+969 
-979 PKGINGTNGDN
+979 
-990 GLTPTIGENGNW
+990 
-1002 MIGAVD
+1002 
-1008 TGVKAKGEDGLAGKT
+1008 
-1023 PVFETG
+1023 ET
-1029 EVVTGAAGTAA
+1029 
-1040 IVTVVLNGV
+1040 
-1049 DEGGNPKYL
+1049 Y
-1058 INFTIP
+1058 
-1064 RGADGTGGGGGTD
+1064 
-1077 RGRCVFTLEDYS
+1077 
-1089 AAYRPE
+1089 
-1095 IGLSKILPA
+1095 
-1104 ISGFALNDCVI
+1104 
-1115 DVTGSV
+1115 
-1121 RQVTAV
+1121 
-1127 SEDKQTANLSDVIY
+1127 
-1141 TFPTD
+1141 
-1146 GGTGG
+1146 
-1151 VTEARVTEMINA
+1151 VTEQITA
-1163 VVGDINTI
+1163 VVGNINSV
-1171 LDNINGE
+1171 LDTINGE

>member
-1 MDRCLKDKAHFIIS
+1 MRRFNTIIESANPPGINQLWIDKKKLRYFTEGKWHLLGDGGSNPPEISDHDTWIIDGVD
-15 QTIWNNKNGKAVFAE
+15 TGKPT
-30 QVFDRCAKKFQ
+30 RG
-41 DEINRELYKLIE
+41 E
-53 EGGGGQGKDGKTPVL
+53 EGSKGDNGLTPFIG
-68 TAGDAKPLPSGS
+68 TNKHWWIGTTDTG
-80 VPTVDVVYTG
+80 VV
-90 NDAQGNPIYRI
+90 AE
-101 DLGIPAGKDG
+101 G
-111 TDGNDGN
+111 TDGI
-118 DGDDGITPELRL
+118 DGDNGLTPQLRVTDTAVEYSYDGITWTEL
-130 TEQGI
+130 I
-135 EVSYN
+135 PKSDFVVN
-140 NGATWSLLVPI
+140 NEI
-151 DKFTVTNN
+151 TNSP
-159 IINNYINNADEEDIT
+159 DEEDLTSIN
-174 VVDDKLKFANKTYDA
+174 DKLKLKNKTYSPA
-189 NQFSGLGRVYLR
+189 EFSGLGRIYLR
-201 KNIVGGK
+201 KNIIGSK
-208 NVLTQSMIN
+208 NILTQDMIN
-217 TANTIYVIQYD
+217 TGNTIYIIQYD
-228 YDLNGITISIPENC
+228 YDLNGSSINIPDNC
-242 ILQFDGGSL
+242 VLKFEGGTL

-270 IIPLGNINNTI
+270 VIPLGNINNTI

-312 NKTYNIDTTNPNGYA
+312 NKTYNIDTTNPDGYA

-336 NSFIINGN
+336 NSFIVNGN

-355 TIDDKLYEFIRFTN
+355 TIVDKLYEFICFTN
-369 CSYVNINNITYEWK
+369 CSHVNINNITYEWK
-383 YEAEIVDKVKGIIF
+383 YEAEIVGKVKGIIF

-421 SGSFNNTNIGRGFCD
+421 SGNFSNTNIGRGFCD

-522 NTNVFCVLVQTYSS
+522 NKNVFCVLVQTYSS
-536 TIAPH
+536 TDAPH
-541 LADRTENY
+541 LAGRTENY

-567 EPIVWV
+567 EPIAWV

-623 FIGVLKEDERLDFYD
+623 FIGILKEDERIDFYD
-638 VKGEELR
+638 VKGEELK

-665 AMFAAADSNYKV
+665 AAFLAADSDYKV

-719 IIKSDTDNTYINLS
+719 IIKSNTDNTYINLS
-733 EIILGNFQSVDIIFI
+733 GIILGNFQSVDIIFI

-770 MRLKADKYYNF
+770 MRLKANKYYNF

-799 DIANIGTTTNRPT
+799 DIANIGTTTNRPA

-823 DTNMNKPFWWN
+823 DTTLNKPFWWN
-834 GISWITYPDSSGS
+834 GSAWITYPNSSGS
-847 TMAELTFTGAVEATY
+847 TMAALTFTGAVEATY

-874 GGGGGGEDGKTPVMQ
+874 GGGGTTNYEDLSNKPKIGDVELVGTKTLVQLGIQPAGEY
-889 IGNVTTVAA
+889 
-898 GGNATA
+898 AT
-904 DVRAD
+904 
-909 GADPSGNPIYK
+909 
-920 VDFGIPRGSNGIDG
+920 
-934 DDGVSAGFGEP
+934 
-945 TASAEAVASDVAP
+945 
-958 SVVVTATGTNT
+958 
-969 SKIFDFAFKI
+969 
-979 PKGINGTNGDN
+979 
-990 GLTPTIGENGNW
+990 
-1002 MIGAVD
+1002 
-1008 TGVKAKGEDGLAGKT
+1008 
-1023 PVFETG
+1023 ET
-1029 EVVTGAAGTAA
+1029 
-1040 IVTVVLNGV
+1040 
-1049 DEGGNPKYL
+1049 Y
-1058 INFTIP
+1058 
-1064 RGADGTGGGGGTD
+1064 
-1077 RGRCVFTLEDYS
+1077 
-1089 AAYRPE
+1089 
-1095 IGLSKILPA
+1095 
-1104 ISGFALNDCVI
+1104 
-1115 DVTGSV
+1115 
-1121 RQVTAV
+1121 
-1127 SEDKQTANLSDVIY
+1127 
-1141 TFPTD
+1141 
-1146 GGTGG
+1146 
-1151 VTEARVTEMINA
+1151 VTEQITA
-1163 VVGDINTI
+1163 VVGNINSV
-1171 LDNINGE
+1171 LDTINGE
-1178 VI
+1178 II